1 MEMKNRFQEAIQNV
15 QRQRH
20 LARRSLAMVLVLAM
34 LTAMSVSWRLHQDGI
49 ALAADDTRYYCGK
62 EEHKHTDDCYIEG
75 TEPVCGYEEGEIVEE
90 TMDLADDAGD
100 GDSSAA
106 DWDEAGSE
114 PESEP
119 ATQEEPEVVLH
130 HHTSDCYEE
139 EEVLTCGIES
149 DHVHQDYCY
158 DQETGELLCTEH
170 EHTDDCYT
178 LEEVLVCGQEEG
190 EPEKT
195 DDGAA
200 LYDMDEN
207 NAEESDFAGES
218 ETVADPEPE
227 KEATKPETDDE
238 IDTGY
243 TVHHHT
249 DECYGKVLICGKEEH
264 EHTADCL
271 VNPNA
276 EIDAEYDAKT
286 PDRTDAD
293 WAEDMVL
300 VARSQLGYTESKA
313 DVDEDGN
320 GYTMYADQYYKDKPM
335 VYADWDSTFVAYCLY
350 HAGVPQ
356 DVIPQ
361 YASISALRGELAR
374 MNSEYYT
381 DDPQDFASILPGD
394 IVMYKNAEGRE
405 TIGVVS
411 DAAVDEET
419 DLTTA
424 LTVISG
430 DVATGYEPD
439 GETTIDQVAEVSV
452 ALNDVTSFVSVNAA
466 EGYGISDLMDED
478 EEAQKVG
485 SNVIDLVDENKELN
499 KTAFKSFQVAAQ
511 YKSGKTDKDWTN
523 VTNDYVFHEGDSIRV
538 NGTLS
543 LNPDSF
549 KDKDGNTLCDTIV
562 WKSGLTLAKA
572 LDDGVLT
579 DPEGKVVG
587 TLKVTENGV
596 ATIHFKDLGAFD
608 LEKPVNFWF
617 TALATCSG
625 ENLEQKITFPGTG
638 TTVTVK
644 KNTDIHAEK
653 ERLTE
658 NIQYEKGNPY
668 LEYRVTVSSENGTE
682 GKVEIKDE
690 IADGKNLYGTYSG
703 FVLKKYTDETDKT
716 GETITVNPTITNPA
730 SGAPEKAETKFVIDD
745 LDALKAGQRYEL
757 TYRYQLSRD
766 LSKNG
771 KLSGDIGNKVTA
783 TDKGNNKQDTDTN
796 SQSFSD
802 RIVKSSNYDSV
813 TRKVTWTITVR
824 NPGKQNL
831 SDYVITDKITDSA
844 AKIDVS
850 TVKLY
855 GGDKED
861 ACDTVISGGTLKMAD
876 GNQGFTYTFPTINE
890 RDEKPYYKI
899 VYQSDAPNGETSIPN
914 TVTIADKNGG
924 DEDHTTAN
932 GNIQDDG
939 AFFKTTGG
947 NTALQDAGN
956 GLKKATWYITALI
969 PREKRFDEVTISDT
983 FQPAKYDNGQTAE
996 HYALLGELFDQL
1008 NNQDG
1013 QKGAM
1018 EVYLDND
1025 NAIYRPQHWGHF
1037 NDGITVTYKFQTTS
1051 GEERIESTAVPT
1063 AEQRELKVTGFRVT
1077 VKSVKGIRKINIGN
1091 SGLGTGYTTY
1101 VDVSNAPEDVPCT
1114 IQNNAH
1120 LDGFKDQP
1128 ATYPY
1133 KKEKAPEEKEE
1144 IVKQVADDAGQNYTK
1159 DPSKEYDY
1167 ATAQQEGIFYK
1178 ISLKPAKGR
1187 NEITVVD
1194 TLPDG
1199 LVYNPDATNPSGY
1212 KRSAAQA
1219 VFSEKFPSSGYV
1231 QADGTIDDTLGSKI
1245 YWQADETPVYWWDDH
1260 AGLNGFDL
1268 TAPENFTVTQSAD
1281 GKTLIFTIKNL
1292 DRIPDKVKE
1301 KCQTIGIFYALQL
1314 TQDTDWANKL
1324 ESSKVYQNTANWT
1337 GVGETSAKITVKCN
1351 DTHLDKK
1358 VEQSSN
1364 GRLTYT
1370 VDINPNGLTLNPK
1383 STVITLY
1390 DTFTVNK
1397 RGTATLDRSSIK
1409 LYDYTEERD
1418 TDDYTLTTDEKKE
1431 DSEVTH
1437 YNMTLTVRDGK
1448 HYKFIY
1454 TYIVDRSQVNSTE
1467 NVTAENKARVTAV
1480 WQEASKETIKS
1491 SAGGGSV
1498 GSKDGKLTLY
1508 KVDKNSENKVLQGAE
1523 FKLTAY
1529 NNQNSS
1535 WDTAQTVTAT
1545 TDENGE
1551 ITFVPK
1557 AETNT
1562 ASKVYVS
1569 VDTLYKLVETR
1580 APNGYVLDAK
1590 PLYFIWMKDDAS
1602 VQKKQEEAYKTAT
1615 GKTKET
1621 DDVDADVTSYKDV
1634 TYFQTS
1640 HSYERKFT
1648 NAPKQL
1654 EFEKVWADENGKI
1667 MSSPPDGV
1675 TKIQLNVY
1683 KYTEP
1688 VFDKSTAEV
1697 QTVTLNTGNDWREK
1711 LLLTDSDK
1719 NTRYYVE
1726 EVDVPAGYQVTYTNN
1741 AKEQTQLGYAD
1752 GDKVTVTNQKRPTKL
1767 TVYKNWCDQNGTPTS
1782 NSTVPGI
1789 SVTLHGKPKAGVV
1802 GQETTQ
1808 TATLTAAGSWKHVF
1822 ENLNPDYLYTV
1833 EESPIPGFTVS
1844 YSYPEGSSKITGVA
1858 PGGTVTITNTK
1869 ASTYELPSTG
1879 SPGGTVPY
1887 TAGGAAI
1894 ALAAVLCGYNSRR
1907 KRKRGK
1913 SDSCSSDPGNKPN
1926 VGK

>member
-20 LARRSLAMVLVLAM
+20 LARRSVAMVLVLAM

-75 TEPVCGYEEGEIVEE
+75 TEPLCGYEEGEIVEE
-90 TMDLADDAGD
+90 AMDLADDAGD
-100 GDSSAA
+100 GDSGVA

-119 ATQEEPEVVLH
+119 ATQEEPEPEVVLH

-139 EEVLTCGIES
+139 KEVLTCGIES

-207 NAEESDFAGES
+207 SAEESDFAGES

-249 DECYGKVLICGKEEH
+249 AECYGKVLICGKEEH
-264 EHTADCL
+264 EHTAACL

-293 WAEDMVL
+293 WAQDMVL
-300 VARSQLGYTESKA
+300 VAQSQLGYTESKA

-356 DVIPQ
+356 DIIPQ

-430 DVATGYEPD
+430 DVATGYESD

-452 ALNDVTSFVSVNAA
+452 ALSDVTSFVSVNAA
-466 EGYGISDLMDED
+466 EGYGISDLMDGD
-478 EEAQKVG
+478 EEAKNVG
-485 SNVIDLVDENKELN
+485 SNVIDLVDENQELN
-499 KTAFKSFQVAAQ
+499 KTAFNSFDVVAQ
-511 YKSGKTDKDWTN
+511 WKSGKTDSDWTD
-523 VTNDYVFHEGDSIRV
+523 VKDDHVFKEGDSIRV
-538 NGTLS
+538 KGTLS
-543 LNPDSF
+543 LKPDSF
-549 KDKDGNTLCDTIV
+549 RKDGKTLCDTIV
-562 WKSGLTLAKA
+562 WNSGLKLAKE
-572 LDDGVLT
+572 LDNGVLT
-579 DPEGKVVG
+579 DPDGNVVG
-587 TLKVTENGV
+587 TLNVTENGV
-596 ATIHFKDLGAFD
+596 ATIHFEDLSKFELA
-608 LEKPVNFWF
+608 KPVEFWF
-617 TALATCSG
+617 AALATCSG
-625 ENLEQKITFPGTG
+625 EDLEQKITFPGTG

-653 ERLTE
+653 ELLTE
-658 NIQYEKGNPY
+658 NIQYKNGDPY
-668 LEYRVTVSSENGTE
+668 LEYQVTVSSENGTA
-682 GKVEIKDE
+682 GKVNIVDQ
-690 IADGKNLYGTYSG
+690 IADWKNLYGTYSD
-703 FVLKKYTDETDKT
+703 FALKKYNSKTDET
-716 GETITVNPTITNPA
+716 GESISVTPTITNTA
-730 SGAPEKAETKFVIDD
+730 SSAPTGAETHFEING
-745 LDALKAGQRYEL
+745 LDALKAGERYEL
-757 TYRYQLSRD
+757 TYRYKLSRD

-771 KLSGDIGNKVTA
+771 KLSGSIGNKVIA
-783 TDKGNNKQDTDTN
+783 TDTGNDEFSPDEN
-796 SQSFSD
+796 SKNFSD
-802 RIVKSSNYDSV
+802 RIEKSSNYDSV

-831 SDYVITDKITDSA
+831 SKYVVRDAIQDSA
-844 AKIDVS
+844 AKIDMN
-850 TVKLY
+850 TVKFY

-861 ACDTVISGGTLKMAD
+861 ACETEIPGGTLEMTN

-899 VYQSDAPNGETSIPN
+899 VYQSDAPNGETSIHN
-914 TVTIADKNGG
+914 TVTITDQNGG
-924 DEDHTTAN
+924 DKDSTMAD
-932 GNIQDDG
+932 GNIQDGG
-939 AFFKTTGG
+939 AFFKSTGG

-956 GLKKATWYITALI
+956 GLQKATWYITALI
-969 PREKRFDEVTISDT
+969 PREKRFGEVTISDT
-983 FQPAKYDNGQTAE
+983 FQPVTYGNGQTAE

-1018 EVYLDND
+1018 EVYLDSD
-1025 NAIYRPQHWGHF
+1025 GATYRPQHWGHF
-1037 NDGITVTYKFQTTS
+1037 NDGITVTYTFQTAS
-1051 GEERIESTAVPT
+1051 GKKSIESTAVPT
-1063 AEQRELKVTGFRVT
+1063 EEQRALKVTGFSVT
-1077 VKSVKGIRKINIGN
+1077 VSSVKGIRKINIGN

-1101 VDVSNAPEDVPCT
+1101 VDVSKVPEGVSCT
-1114 IQNNAH
+1114 IQNKAH
-1120 LDGFKDQP
+1120 LDGFDDWSAK
-1128 ATYPY
+1128 YPY
-1133 KKEKAPEEKEE
+1133 KKDKAPEEKEE
-1144 IVKQVADDAGQNYTK
+1144 IVKQVACADGSNYAQE
-1159 DPSKEYDY
+1159 PGAAYDY
-1167 ATAQQEGIFYK
+1167 KKASEEGIFYK

-1199 LVYNPDATNPSGY
+1199 LVYDPNATSPSNY

-1219 VFSEKFPSSGYV
+1219 VFSDQSPSSGIV
-1231 QADGTIDDTLGSKI
+1231 QADGTVNHVLGSKI
-1245 YWQADETPVYWWDDH
+1245 YWKKDGEPVYWWNDH
-1260 AGLNGFDL
+1260 AGLDGFDL
-1268 TAPENFTVTQSAD
+1268 TDPKNFTVTQSAD

-1292 DRIPDKVKE
+1292 DQIPDKVKE
-1301 KCQTIGIFYALQL
+1301 SYQTIGIFYALQL
-1314 TQDTDWANKL
+1314 TQDTDWANQL
-1324 ESSKVYQNTANWT
+1324 ESSKVYQNTASWT
-1337 GVGETSAKITVKCN
+1337 DVDDASAKITVKRD
-1351 DTHLDKK
+1351 DTHLEKTVVQNSNGKLTYK
-1358 VEQSSN
+1358 VE
-1364 GRLTYT
+1364 
-1370 VDINPNGLTLNPK
+1370 INPKGLNLNPQ
-1383 STVITLY
+1383 SNEITLY

-1397 RGTATLDRSSIK
+1397 RGTATLDRGSIK
-1409 LYDYTEERD
+1409 LYDHTEERD
-1418 TDDYTLTTDEKKE
+1418 TDDYTLTTDEKKG
-1431 DSEVTH
+1431 DSEETH
-1437 YNMTLTVRDGK
+1437 YNMTLTVRDGR
-1448 HYKFIY
+1448 HYTFTY
-1454 TYIVDRSQVNSTE
+1454 TYIVDRSQVNSTVD
-1467 NVTAENKARVTAV
+1467 VTAENKARVTAV
-1480 WQEASKETIKS
+1480 WQEANKQTIKS

-1498 GSKDGKLTLY
+1498 GAKDGELTLY

-1523 FKLTAY
+1523 FELTAY
-1529 NNQNSS
+1529 DKNGS
-1535 WDTAQTVTAT
+1535 WNTVQTVTAT
-1545 TDENGE
+1545 TDQNGE
-1551 ITFVPK
+1551 IMFVPTTGTN
-1557 AETNT
+1557 ET
-1562 ASKVYVS
+1562 SKVYVS
-1569 VDTLYKLVETR
+1569 VDTLYKLVETKE
-1580 APNGYVLDAK
+1580 PNGYVLDAK
-1590 PLYFIWMKDDAS
+1590 PLYFIWMQNENDAS
-1602 VQKKQEEAYKTAT
+1602 EQAEQKAAYIKAT
-1615 GKTKET
+1615 GKGKET
-1621 DDVDADVTSYKDV
+1621 DAADPDVANYKSV
-1634 TYFQTS
+1634 TYFQTG

-1654 EFEKVWADENGKI
+1654 ELQKVWADEDGKI

-1675 TKIQLNVY
+1675 TEIKLNVY
-1683 KYTEP
+1683 KYTGTA
-1688 VFDKSTAEV
+1688 FDKDTATLE
-1697 QTVTLNTGNDWREK
+1697 QTVKLNTGNDWREK
-1711 LLLTDSDK
+1711 LLLTDSNE

-1726 EVDVPAGYQVTYTNN
+1726 EVNVPDGYKVTYKNRVG
-1741 AKEQTQLGYAD
+1741 EQTQLDYAD

-1767 TVYKNWCDQNGTPTS
+1767 TVYKNWYDQNGTLTS
-1782 NSTVPGI
+1782 STVKEI
-1789 SVTLHGKPKAGVV
+1789 SVTLHGKPKEGVT
-1802 GQETTQ
+1802 GENTTK
-1808 TATLTAAGSWKHVF
+1808 AVKLTAKGGWKHVF
-1822 ENLNPDYLYTV
+1822 EGLNPDYLYTV

-1844 YSYPEGSSKITGVA
+1844 YSYPEGSSDVA
-1858 PGGTVTITNTK
+1858 PGGTVTITNTE
-1869 ASTYELPSTG
+1869 APTYELPSTG

-1907 KRKRGK
+1907 KRKRGEE
-1913 SDSCSSDPGNKPN
+1913 
-1926 VGK
+1926 

>member
-20 LARRSLAMVLVLAM
+20 LARRSVAMVLVLAM

-49 ALAADDTRYYCGK
+49 ALTADDTRYYCGK

-75 TEPVCGYEEGEIVEE
+75 TEPICGYEEGEIVEE
-90 TMDLADDAGD
+90 TMDSADDAGD

-119 ATQEEPEVVLH
+119 ATQEEPEPEVVLH

-190 EPEKT
+190 EPEET

-200 LYDMDEN
+200 LYDTDEN
-207 NAEESDFAGES
+207 SAEESDSAEEP

-249 DECYGKVLICGKEEH
+249 AECYGKVLICGKEEH
-264 EHTADCL
+264 EHTAACL

-286 PDRTDAD
+286 PARTDAD

-300 VARSQLGYTESKA
+300 VAKSQLGYTESKA

-335 VYADWDSTFVAYCLY
+335 VYADWDCTFVAYCLY

-381 DDPQDFASILPGD
+381 DDPQGFASILPGD

-430 DVATGYEPD
+430 DVATGYESD
-439 GETTIDQVAEVSV
+439 GETTIDQVAEVEV
-452 ALNDVTSFVSVNAA
+452 ALNEVTSFVSVNAA
-466 EGYGISDLMDED
+466 EGYGISDLMEED
-478 EEAQKVG
+478 EEAKNVG
-485 SNVIDLVDENKELN
+485 SNVIDLVDGNKKLN
-499 KTAFKSFQVAAQ
+499 ETAFNSFKVVAQ
-511 YKSGKTDKDWTN
+511 YKYGPKDSDWADITDG
-523 VTNDYVFHEGDSIRV
+523 YVFKEGDSIRV

-543 LNPDSF
+543 LKPDSF
-549 KDKDGNTLCDTIV
+549 RDKDGKTLCDTIV
-562 WKSGLTLAKA
+562 WNSGLKLAKE
-572 LDDGVLT
+572 LDNGVLT
-579 DPEGKVVG
+579 DPYEKPVG
-587 TLKVTENGV
+587 TLKVTKDGV
-596 ATIHFKDLGAFD
+596 ATIHFEDLKAFA
-608 LEKPVNFWF
+608 LEKPVKFWF

-625 ENLEQKITFPGTG
+625 EDLKQEIAFPGTG

-653 ERLTE
+653 KLLTK
-658 NIQYEKGNPY
+658 NIQYDHGNPY
-668 LEYRVTVSSENGTE
+668 LEYQVTVSSENGTAGTVKIE
-682 GKVEIKDE
+682 DQ
-690 IADGKNLYGTYSG
+690 IAGGKNLYGKYSD
-703 FVLKKYTDETDKT
+703 FALKKYSNGEDKT
-716 GETITVNPTITNPA
+716 GVSIPVNPTITNPA
-730 SGAPEKAETKFVIDD
+730 SSAPTGAETNFVIDG
-745 LDALKAGQRYEL
+745 LDALKAGERYEL
-757 TYRYQLSRD
+757 TYRYQLSRG

-771 KLSGDIGNKVTA
+771 KLSGSIGNKVIA
-783 TDKGNNKQDTDTN
+783 TDKGNDESSPDEN
-796 SQSFSD
+796 STSFSD
-802 RIVKSSNYDSV
+802 RIEKSSNYDSV
-813 TRKVTWTITVR
+813 RRKVTWTITVR

-844 AKIDVS
+844 AKIDLS

-861 ACDTVISGGTLKMAD
+861 ACNKEILGGTPTMATGD
-876 GNQGFTYTFPTINE
+876 QGFTYTFPTINAG
-890 RDEKPYYKI
+890 DVKPYYKI
-899 VYQSDAPNGETSIPN
+899 VYQSDAPDNETSIHN
-914 TVTIADKNGG
+914 TVTIADKDGG
-924 DEDHTTAN
+924 DNDSTTVN
-932 GNIQDDG
+932 GNIQESG
-939 AFFKTTGG
+939 GLSKTTGG
-947 NTALQDAGN
+947 NTALKDAGN
-956 GLKKATWYITALI
+956 GRQKATWYITALI

-1008 NNQDG
+1008 NNKTDRN
-1013 QKGAM
+1013 GAM

-1025 NAIYRPQHWGHF
+1025 DRTFRPQHWGKF
-1037 NDGITVTYKFQTTS
+1037 NDGITVTYTFQTAS
-1051 GEERIESTAVPT
+1051 GKQNIDSTAVPT
-1063 AEQRELKVTGFRVT
+1063 EEQRTLKVTGFSVT
-1077 VKSVKGIRKINIGN
+1077 VNSVKGIRKINIGN

-1101 VDVSNAPEDVPCT
+1101 VDVSNAPEEVPCT
-1114 IQNNAH
+1114 IQNKAH
-1120 LDGFKDQP
+1120 LDGFGDKS
-1128 ATYPY
+1128 AEYPY

-1144 IVKQVADDAGQNYTK
+1144 IVKQVADDADQNYTK

-1167 ATAQQEGIFYK
+1167 ATAQQKGIFYK

-1199 LVYNPDATNPSGY
+1199 LVYDPTHEL
-1212 KRSAAQA
+1212 SAAQA
-1219 VFSEKFPSSGYV
+1219 IFSKQSPSSGYV
-1231 QADGTIDDTLGSKI
+1231 KYDGTIDDTLGSKI
-1245 YWQADETPVYWWDDH
+1245 YWKADGKPVYWWEPHD
-1260 AGLNGFDL
+1260 GLAGFDL

-1281 GKTLIFTIKNL
+1281 GKTLTFTIKNL
-1292 DRIPDKVKE
+1292 DQIPDKVKE
-1301 KCQTIGIFYALQL
+1301 SYQTIGIFYALQL
-1314 TQDTDWANKL
+1314 TQDTDWGNKL
-1324 ESSKVYQNTANWT
+1324 ESSKVYQNRASWT
-1337 GVGETSAKITVKCN
+1337 GVDDDSAKITVKRG

-1358 VEQSSN
+1358 VEQYNN
-1364 GRLTYT
+1364 GKLTYT
-1370 VDINPNGLTLNPK
+1370 VEINPKELNLNPK
-1383 STVITLY
+1383 SNEITLY

-1397 RGTATLDRSSIK
+1397 RGTATLDRSSIT
-1409 LYDYTEERD
+1409 LYDHTVNQN
-1418 TDDYTLTTDEKKE
+1418 TDDYTLTTGEEK
-1431 DSEVTH
+1431 DNNSEVTH
-1437 YNMTLTVRDGK
+1437 YNMTLRVRDGR
-1448 HYKFIY
+1448 HYTFTY
-1454 TYIVDRSQVNSTE
+1454 TYIVDRSQVNSTVD
-1467 NVTAENKARVTAV
+1467 VTAENKARITAV
-1480 WQEASKETIKS
+1480 WQEASDKKITS

-1498 GSKDGKLTLY
+1498 GTKDGELTLY
-1508 KVDKNSENKVLQGAE
+1508 KVDKNSENKVLKGAVFE
-1523 FKLTAY
+1523 LTAY
-1529 NNQNSS
+1529 DKQSGS
-1535 WDTAQTVTAT
+1535 WDTTQKVTTT
-1545 TDENGE
+1545 TDQNGE

-1557 AETNT
+1557 AGANET
-1562 ASKVYVS
+1562 SKVYVS
-1569 VDTLYKLVETR
+1569 VDTLYKLVETK

-1590 PLYFIWMKDDAS
+1590 PFYFIWMKDDAS
-1602 VQKKQEEAYKTAT
+1602 VQKKQEEAYIKAT
-1615 GKTKET
+1615 GKAKET
-1621 DDVDADVTSYKDV
+1621 DAVDADVANYKSV
-1634 TYFQTS
+1634 TYFQTG

-1654 EFEKVWADENGKI
+1654 ELQKVWADEDGKI

-1675 TKIQLNVY
+1675 TAIQLNVY
-1683 KYTEP
+1683 QYTEAE
-1688 VFDKSTAEV
+1688 FNKNTATLV
-1697 QTVTLNTGNDWREK
+1697 QKVTLNTGNQWREK
-1711 LLLTDSDK
+1711 LLLTDSNE

-1726 EVDVPAGYQVTYTNN
+1726 EVDVPNGYKVTYTNR
-1741 AKEQTQLGYAD
+1741 ADEQTQLGYAD

-1767 TVYKNWCDQNGTPTS
+1767 TVYKNWCDQNGTQTS
-1782 NSTVPGI
+1782 STVKEI
-1789 SVTLHGKPKAGVV
+1789 SVTLHGKPKEGVT
-1802 GQETTQ
+1802 GENTTQ
-1808 TATLTAAGSWKHVF
+1808 TATLTAERGWKHVF

-1844 YSYPEGSSKITGVA
+1844 YSYPDGTIETTGTL
-1858 PGGTVTITNTK
+1858 PGATVIITNTE
-1869 ASTYELPSTG
+1869 APTYELPSTG

-1907 KRKRGK
+1907 KRKRGEE
-1913 SDSCSSDPGNKPN
+1913 
-1926 VGK
+1926 

>member
-1 MEMKNRFQEAIQNV
+1 MGMKNRFQEAIQNV

-20 LARRSLAMVLVLAM
+20 LARRSVAMVLVLAM

-75 TEPVCGYEEGEIVEE
+75 TEPICGYEEGEIVEE
-90 TMDLADDAGD
+90 TMDSADDAGD

-119 ATQEEPEVVLH
+119 ATQEEPEPEVVLH

-200 LYDMDEN
+200 LYDTDEN
-207 NAEESDFAGES
+207 SAEESDSAEEP

-227 KEATKPETDDE
+227 QEATKPETDEE

-264 EHTADCL
+264 EHTAACL

-286 PDRTDAD
+286 PDRTSVD
-293 WAEDMVL
+293 WAQDMVL

-356 DVIPQ
+356 DIIPQ

-381 DDPQDFASILPGD
+381 DDPQEFASILPGD

-430 DVATGYEPD
+430 DVATGCESD
-439 GETTIDQVAEVSV
+439 GETTIDQVAEVEV
-452 ALNDVTSFVSVNAA
+452 ALSEVTSFVSVNAA
-466 EGYGISDLMDED
+466 EGYGISDLMEED
-478 EEAQKVG
+478 EKAKKVD
-485 SNVIDLVDENKELN
+485 SNVIYLVNENKELN
-499 KTAFKSFQVAAQ
+499 TTDFNSFKVVAQ
-511 YKSGKTDKDWTN
+511 WKSGKTDRDWTD
-523 VTNDYVFHEGDSIRV
+523 VKDDHVFQEGDSIRV
-538 NGTLS
+538 KGTLL

-549 KDKDGNTLCDTIV
+549 RKDGNTLCDTIV
-562 WKSGLTLAKA
+562 WNSGLKLAKE
-572 LDDGVLT
+572 LDNGVLT
-579 DPEGKVVG
+579 DPYENPVG
-587 TLKVTENGV
+587 TLKVTKDGV
-596 ATIHFKDLGAFD
+596 ATIHFNDLSKFD
-608 LEKPVNFWF
+608 LTKPVEFWF

-625 ENLEQKITFPGTG
+625 EDLEQKITFPGTG

-644 KNTDIHAEK
+644 KNTDIHAKK
-653 ERLTE
+653 ELLTE
-658 NIQYEKGNPY
+658 NIKYDQKGNPY
-668 LEYRVTVSSENGTE
+668 LEYRVTVSSEKGTA
-682 GKVEIKDE
+682 GKVKIEDL
-690 IADGKNLYGTYSG
+690 IADGKNLYGTYSD
-703 FVLKKYTDETDKT
+703 FALKKYTGETDKT
-716 GETITVNPTITNPA
+716 GTSISVQPTITNPA
-730 SGAPEKAETKFVIDD
+730 SGAPTGAQTRFVIDD
-745 LDALKAGQRYEL
+745 LDALKAGERYEL
-757 TYRYQLSRD
+757 TYRYQLSRG

-771 KLSGDIGNKVTA
+771 KLSGSIGNKVIA
-783 TDKGNNKQDTDTN
+783 TDKGNDESSPDEN
-796 SQSFSD
+796 STSFSD
-802 RIVKSSNYDSV
+802 RIVKSSSYDSV

-831 SDYVITDKITDSA
+831 SGYVVTDAIQNSK
-844 AKIDVS
+844 AKIDAS

-855 GGDKED
+855 GGEKED
-861 ACDTVISGGTLKMAD
+861 ACKTEISGGTLTMTAE
-876 GNQGFTYTFPTINE
+876 NQGFTYTFPTINE
-890 RDEKPYYKI
+890 REEKPYYKI
-899 VYQSDAPNGETSIPN
+899 VYQSDAPDNETSIHN
-914 TVTIADKNGG
+914 TVTIADKDGG
-924 DEDHTTAN
+924 DKDSTEVD
-932 GNIQDDG
+932 GNIKESG
-939 AFFKTTGG
+939 GLLKSTG
-947 NTALQDAGN
+947 NSTLQDAGN
-956 GLKKATWYITALI
+956 GLKKATWYITPLI
-969 PREKRFDEVTISDT
+969 PRAKRFAPVTISDT
-983 FQPAKYDNGQTAE
+983 FQPVKYGDERIAE

-1008 NNQDG
+1008 NG
-1013 QKGAM
+1013 GM
-1018 EVYLDND
+1018 EVFPDSDPNRYYLTDWN
-1025 NAIYRPQHWGHF
+1025 NQ
-1037 NDGITVTYKFQTTS
+1037 GITVTYKFQTAS
-1051 GEERIESTAVPT
+1051 GEENIASTDVPT
-1063 AEQRELKVTGFRVT
+1063 AEQRKLKVTGFSVT
-1077 VKSVKGIRKINIGN
+1077 VSSKKGIRQINIGN
-1091 SGLGTGYTTY
+1091 TGKGNGYTTY
-1101 VDVSNAPEDVPCT
+1101 VDVSKVPEDVSCT
-1114 IQNNAH
+1114 IQNKAH
-1120 LDGFKDQP
+1120 LEGYDDKS
-1128 ATYPY
+1128 AEYPY
-1133 KKEKAPEEKEE
+1133 KKDKAPEEKEE
-1144 IVKQVADDAGQNYTK
+1144 IVKQVAYDAGQSYTN

-1167 ATAQQEGIFYK
+1167 ATAQQKGIFYK

-1187 NEITVVD
+1187 KEITVVD

-1199 LVYNPDATNPSGY
+1199 LVYDPTH
-1212 KRSAAQA
+1212 KLSAAQA
-1219 VFSEKFPSSGYV
+1219 VFSNKSTSSGFV
-1231 QADGTIDDTLGSKI
+1231 QADGMVNDTLGSKI
-1245 YWQADETPVYWWDDH
+1245 YWQEDGTPVYWWDNLNNQK
-1260 AGLNGFDL
+1260 GLDGFDL

-1281 GKTLIFTIKNL
+1281 GKTLTFTIKNL
-1292 DRIPDKVKE
+1292 DQIPNTVKE
-1301 KCQTIGIFYALQL
+1301 KYQTIGIFYALQL
-1314 TQDTDWANKL
+1314 TQDTDWENKL

-1337 GVGETSAKITVKCN
+1337 GVGEASAKITVKRD
-1351 DTHLDKK
+1351 DTHLKK
-1358 VEQSSN
+1358 TVVQDGN
-1364 GRLTYT
+1364 GKLTYT
-1370 VDINPNGLTLNPK
+1370 VEINPEGLNLNPK
-1383 STVITLY
+1383 SPDITLY

-1397 RGTATLDRSSIK
+1397 RGTAILDRSSIK
-1409 LYDYTEERD
+1409 LHDYTINQD
-1418 TDDYTLTTDEKKE
+1418 TDDYTLTTDEKKG
-1431 DSEVTH
+1431 DSQVTH
-1437 YNMTLTVRDGK
+1437 YNMTLTVRDGR
-1448 HYKFIY
+1448 HYTFTY
-1454 TYIVDRSQVNSTE
+1454 TYIVDRSQVNSTDD
-1467 NVTAENKARVTAV
+1467 VTAENKARITAV
-1480 WQEASKETIKS
+1480 WQEADDKKITS

-1498 GSKDGKLTLY
+1498 GSNDGELTLY

-1529 NNQNSS
+1529 DKKSGS
-1535 WDTAQTVTAT
+1535 WDTAQTVTAY
-1545 TDENGE
+1545 TDEKGE
-1551 ITFVPK
+1551 ITFVP
-1557 AETNT
+1557 ATGTNT
-1562 ASKVYVS
+1562 GKVYVS
-1569 VDTLYKLVETR
+1569 VDTLYKLVETQ

-1590 PLYFIWMKDDAS
+1590 PFYFIWMQSDAS
-1602 VQKKQEEAYKTAT
+1602 VQKEQEEAYKKAT

-1634 TYFQTS
+1634 TYFQTR

-1648 NAPKQL
+1648 NAPMQL
-1654 EFEKVWADENGKI
+1654 EFEKVWADEDGKV
-1667 MSSPPDGV
+1667 MSAPDGV
-1675 TKIQLNVY
+1675 KEIKLNVY
-1683 KYTEP
+1683 QYTGTA
-1688 VFDKSTAEV
+1688 FDKSTATLV
-1697 QTVTLNTGNDWREK
+1697 QTVTLNTDNQWREK
-1711 LLLTDSDK
+1711 LHLTDSDE

-1782 NSTVPGI
+1782 NSTVTGI
-1789 SVTLHGKPKAGVV
+1789 SVTLHGKPKEGMAGEV
-1802 GQETTQ
+1802 TTQ
-1808 TATLTAAGSWKHVF
+1808 TATLTAKGGWKHVF
-1822 ENLNPDYLYTV
+1822 EKLNPDYLYTV

-1844 YSYPEGSSKITGVA
+1844 YSYPEGSSDVA
-1858 PGGTVTITNTK
+1858 PGGTVTITNTE
-1869 ASTYELPSTG
+1869 APTYELPSTG

-1907 KRKRGK
+1907 KRKRGEE
-1913 SDSCSSDPGNKPN
+1913 
-1926 VGK
+1926 

>member
-1 MEMKNRFQEAIQNV
+1 MGMKNRFQEAIQNV

-20 LARRSLAMVLVLAM
+20 LARRSVAMVLVLAM

-75 TEPVCGYEEGEIVEE
+75 TEPICGYEEGEIVEE
-90 TMDLADDAGD
+90 TMDSADDAGD

-119 ATQEEPEVVLH
+119 ATQEEPEPEVVLH
-130 HHTSDCYEE
+130 HHTADCYEE

-178 LEEVLVCGQEEG
+178 LEKVLVCGQEEG

-195 DDGAA
+195 DDGTA
-200 LYDMDEN
+200 LYDTDEN
-207 NAEESDFAGES
+207 SAEESDSAEEP
-218 ETVADPEPE
+218 ETVADPEPG

-249 DECYGKVLICGKEEH
+249 AECYGKVLICGKEEH

-276 EIDAEYDAKT
+276 EVDAEYDAKT
-286 PDRTDAD
+286 PERTSVD
-293 WAEDMVL
+293 WAQDMVL
-300 VARSQLGYTESKA
+300 VAQSQLGYTESKA

-356 DVIPQ
+356 DIIPQ

-381 DDPQDFASILPGD
+381 DDPQEFASILPGD

-430 DVATGYEPD
+430 DVATGCESD

-452 ALNDVTSFVSVNAA
+452 ELADVTSFVSVNAA
-466 EGYGISDLMDED
+466 EEYGISDLMDED

-499 KTAFKSFQVAAQ
+499 TTDFKSFEVAAQ
-511 YKSGKTDKDWTN
+511 YKYGPKDSDWADIKD
-523 VTNDYVFHEGDSIRV
+523 DYVFREGDSIRV
-538 NGTLS
+538 KGTLL

-549 KDKDGNTLCDTIV
+549 RKDGNTLCDTIV
-562 WKSGLTLAKA
+562 WDSGLTLAKE

-579 DPEGKVVG
+579 DPEGNVVG

-596 ATIHFKDLGAFD
+596 ATIHFDDLGKFD
-608 LEKPVNFWF
+608 LTKPVKFWF
-617 TALATCSG
+617 TAQATCSG
-625 ENLEQKITFPGTG
+625 EDLKQEITFPGTG
-638 TTVTVK
+638 TTIMVK
-644 KNTDIHAEK
+644 KNTDIHAKK
-653 ERLTE
+653 ELLTKD
-658 NIQYEKGNPY
+658 IQYDKNGNPY
-668 LEYRVTVSSENGTE
+668 LEYRVTVSSENGTAGTVKIE
-682 GKVEIKDE
+682 DQ
-690 IADGKNLYGTYSG
+690 IADWKNLYGTYSD
-703 FVLKKYTDETDKT
+703 FALKKYSSKTDQT
-716 GETITVNPTITNPA
+716 GKSIDVNPTITNPA
-730 SGAPEKAETKFVIDD
+730 SGAPAKADTHFEINN
-745 LDALKAGQRYEL
+745 LDALKAGERYVL
-757 TYRYQLSRD
+757 TYRYQLSRT

-771 KLSGDIGNKVTA
+771 KLSGSIGNKVTA
-783 TDKGNNKQDTDTN
+783 TDNGNNETN
-796 SQSFSD
+796 SDDAPNNFLD
-802 RIVKSSNYDSV
+802 RIEKSSNYDSV

-831 SDYVITDKITDSA
+831 SGYVVTDAIQDSA
-844 AKIDVS
+844 AKIDKN

-861 ACDTVISGGTLKMAD
+861 ACNTEIPGGTLEMAT
-876 GNQGFTYTFPTINE
+876 GNQGFTYTFPTINAG
-890 RDEKPYYKI
+890 DVMPYYKI

-914 TVTIADKNGG
+914 TVTITDKDGG
-924 DEDHTTAN
+924 DKDHTTVN
-932 GNIQDDG
+932 GNIQESG
-939 AFFKTTGG
+939 GLSKTTGG
-947 NTALQDAGN
+947 NTALKDAGN
-956 GLKKATWYITALI
+956 GRQKATWYITALI

-1008 NNQDG
+1008 NNKTDQN
-1013 QKGAM
+1013 GAM

-1025 NAIYRPQHWGHF
+1025 NAIYRPQHWGKF
-1037 NDGITVTYKFQTTS
+1037 NDGITVTYTFQTAS
-1051 GEERIESTAVPT
+1051 GEQSIKSTAVPT
-1063 AEQRELKVTGFRVT
+1063 EEQRTLKVTGFSVT
-1077 VKSVKGIRKINIGN
+1077 VNSVKGIRKINIGN

-1114 IQNNAH
+1114 IKNKAH
-1120 LDGFKDQP
+1120 LDGFGDKS
-1128 ATYPY
+1128 AEYPY
-1133 KKEKAPEEKEE
+1133 KKDKAPEEKEE

-1159 DPSKEYDY
+1159 DPSKDY

-1178 ISLKPAKGR
+1178 ISVKPAKGR

-1199 LVYNPDATNPSGY
+1199 LVYDPTR
-1212 KRSAAQA
+1212 KFSAAQA
-1219 VFSEKFPSSGYV
+1219 VFSERSPSSGKVKY
-1231 QADGTIDDTLGSKI
+1231 DGTIDDTLGSKI
-1245 YWQADETPVYWWDDH
+1245 YWNADGKPVYWWDN
-1260 AGLNGFDL
+1260 LNNQQDLDGFDL

-1281 GKTLIFTIKNL
+1281 GKKLIFTIKNL
-1292 DRIPDKVKE
+1292 DQIPDTVKE
-1301 KCQTIGIFYALQL
+1301 KYQTIGIFYALQL
-1314 TQDTDWANKL
+1314 TQDTDWENKL

-1337 GVGETSAKITVKCN
+1337 GVGEASAKITVKRG
-1351 DTHLDKK
+1351 DTHLNKT

-1370 VDINPNGLTLNPK
+1370 VDINPDGLTLNPK
-1383 STVITLY
+1383 SPVITLY
-1390 DTFTVNK
+1390 DMFTVNK

-1409 LYDYTEERD
+1409 LYDHKENQD
-1418 TDDYTLTTDEKKE
+1418 TKDYTLTTGEEKG

-1437 YNMTLTVRDGK
+1437 YNMTLTVRDGR
-1448 HYKFIY
+1448 HYTFTY
-1454 TYIVDRSQVNSTE
+1454 TYIVDRSQVNS
-1467 NVTAENKARVTAV
+1467 NVDVTAENKARITAV
-1480 WQEASKETIKS
+1480 WQEADKETIKS

-1498 GSKDGKLTLY
+1498 GAKDGELTLY
-1508 KVDKNSENKVLQGAE
+1508 KVDKNSENKVLQGAVFE
-1523 FKLTAY
+1523 LTAY
-1529 NNQNSS
+1529 DKESGS
-1535 WDTAQTVTAT
+1535 WNTAQKVTAI

-1551 ITFVPK
+1551 ITFVPT
-1557 AETNT
+1557 EGTNDT
-1562 ASKVYVS
+1562 SKVHVS
-1569 VDTLYKLVETR
+1569 VDTLYKLVETK

-1590 PLYFIWMKDDAS
+1590 PLYFIWMQNDAS
-1602 VQKKQEEAYKTAT
+1602 EQAKQKEAYKTAT
-1615 GKTKET
+1615 GKGKET
-1621 DDVDADVTSYKDV
+1621 DAVGADVTNYKDV
-1634 TYFQTS
+1634 TYFQTGR
-1640 HSYERKFT
+1640 SYERKFT
-1648 NAPKQL
+1648 NAPMQL
-1654 EFEKVWADENGKI
+1654 EFEKVWADEDGKI
-1667 MSSPPDGV
+1667 TSPPDGV
-1675 TKIQLNVY
+1675 TAIQLKVY
-1683 KYTEP
+1683 KYTGTA
-1688 VFDKSTAEV
+1688 FDKDTAEV
-1697 QTVTLNTGNDWREK
+1697 QTVTLNTDNQWREK
-1711 LLLTDSDK
+1711 LLLTDSDE

-1726 EVDVPAGYQVTYTNN
+1726 EVDVPNGYKVTYKNR
-1741 AKEQTQLGYAD
+1741 AGDQTQLGYAD

-1782 NSTVPGI
+1782 STVTEI
-1789 SVTLHGKPKAGVV
+1789 SVTLHGKPKEGVT
-1802 GQETTQ
+1802 GETT
-1808 TATLTAAGSWKHVF
+1808 TETVTLTAKGGWKHVF

-1833 EESPIPGFTVS
+1833 EESPISGFTVS
-1844 YSYPEGSSKITGVA
+1844 YSYPEGSSDVA
-1858 PGGTVTITNTK
+1858 PGGTVTITNTE
-1869 ASTYELPSTG
+1869 APTYELPSTG

-1907 KRKRGK
+1907 KRKRGEE
-1913 SDSCSSDPGNKPN
+1913 
-1926 VGK
+1926 

>member
-1 MEMKNRFQEAIQNV
+1 MGMKNRFQEAIQNV

-20 LARRSLAMVLVLAM
+20 LARRSVAMVLVLAM

-75 TEPVCGYEEGEIVEE
+75 TEPICGYEEGEIVEE
-90 TMDLADDAGD
+90 TMDSADDAGG

-119 ATQEEPEVVLH
+119 ATQEEPEPEVVLH
-130 HHTSDCYEE
+130 HHTADCYEE

-200 LYDMDEN
+200 LYDVDEN
-207 NAEESDFAGES
+207 SAEESDSAEEP

-286 PDRTDAD
+286 PDRTSVD
-293 WAEDMVL
+293 WAQDMVL

-356 DVIPQ
+356 DIIPQ

-381 DDPQDFASILPGD
+381 DDPQEFASILPGD

-430 DVATGYEPD
+430 DVATGCESD
-439 GETTIDQVAEVSV
+439 GETTIDQVAEVEV

-478 EEAQKVG
+478 EKAQKVG
-485 SNVIDLVDENKELN
+485 SNVIDLVDGNNELN
-499 KTAFKSFQVAAQ
+499 TTAFKSFQVAAQ
-511 YKSGKTDKDWTN
+511 YKYGPKDSDWADIKD
-523 VTNDYVFHEGDSIRV
+523 DYVFREGDSIRV

-543 LNPDSF
+543 LKPDSF
-549 KDKDGNTLCDTIV
+549 IDKDGKTLCDTIV
-562 WKSGLTLAKA
+562 WDSGLKLAKA
-572 LDDGVLT
+572 LDNGVLT
-579 DPEGKVVG
+579 DPDGKAVG
-587 TLKVTENGV
+587 TLKVTEGGV
-596 ATIHFKDLGAFD
+596 ATIHFEDLSKFD
-608 LEKPVNFWF
+608 LAKPVNFWF

-625 ENLEQKITFPGTG
+625 EDLEQKITFPGTG
-638 TTVTVK
+638 TAVTVK
-644 KNTDIHAEK
+644 KNTDIHAKK
-653 ERLTE
+653 ELLTKD
-658 NIQYEKGNPY
+658 IQYDQKGNPY
-668 LEYRVTVSSENGTE
+668 LEYRVTVSSEKGTAGTVKIE
-682 GKVEIKDE
+682 DQ
-690 IADGKNLYGTYSG
+690 IADWKNLYGTYSD
-703 FVLKKYTDETDKT
+703 FALKKYSSKTDQT
-716 GETITVNPTITNPA
+716 GKSIDVNPTITNPA
-730 SGAPEKAETKFVIDD
+730 SGAPAKADTHFEINN
-745 LDALKAGQRYEL
+745 LDALKAGERYVL
-757 TYRYQLSRD
+757 TYRYQLSRT

-771 KLSGDIGNKVTA
+771 KLSGSIGNNVTA
-783 TDKGNNKQDTDTN
+783 TDTGNGTTSSDPTSNN
-796 SQSFSD
+796 FSD
-802 RIVKSSNYDSV
+802 RIEKSSNYDSV
-813 TRKVTWTITVR
+813 RRKVTWTITVR

-844 AKIDVS
+844 AKIDLS

-861 ACDTVISGGTLKMAD
+861 ACNTEISGGNLKMTTGD
-876 GNQGFTYTFPTINE
+876 QGFTYTFPTINAG
-890 RDEKPYYKI
+890 DVMPYYKI
-899 VYQSDAPNGETSIPN
+899 VYQSDAPNGETSIHN

-924 DEDHTTAN
+924 DNDSTEVD
-932 GNIQDDG
+932 GNIQESG
-939 AFFKTTGG
+939 GLSKTTGG
-947 NTALQDAGN
+947 NTALKDAGN
-956 GLKKATWYITALI
+956 GRQKATWYITALI

-1008 NNQDG
+1008 NNKTDQN
-1013 QKGAM
+1013 GAM

-1025 NAIYRPQHWGHF
+1025 DRTFRPQHWGKF
-1037 NDGITVTYKFQTTS
+1037 NDGITVTYTFQTAS
-1051 GEERIESTAVPT
+1051 GEKSIKSTAVPT
-1063 AEQRELKVTGFRVT
+1063 EEQRTLKVTGFSVT
-1077 VKSVKGIRKINIGN
+1077 VNSVKGIRKINIGN

-1114 IQNNAH
+1114 IKNKAH
-1120 LDGFKDQP
+1120 LDGFGDKS
-1128 ATYPY
+1128 AEYPY
-1133 KKEKAPEEKEE
+1133 KKDKAPEEKEK

-1159 DPSKEYDY
+1159 DPSKDY

-1178 ISLKPAKGR
+1178 ISVKPAKGR

-1199 LVYNPDATNPSGY
+1199 LVYDPTR
-1212 KRSAAQA
+1212 KFSAAQA
-1219 VFSEKFPSSGYV
+1219 VFSERSPSSGKVKY
-1231 QADGTIDDTLGSKI
+1231 DGTIDDTLGSKI
-1245 YWQADETPVYWWDDH
+1245 YWNADGKPVYWWDN
-1260 AGLNGFDL
+1260 LNNQQDLDGFDL

-1281 GKTLIFTIKNL
+1281 GKKLIFTIKNL
-1292 DRIPDKVKE
+1292 DQIPDTVKE
-1301 KCQTIGIFYALQL
+1301 KYQTIGIFYALQL
-1314 TQDTDWANKL
+1314 TQDTDWENKL

-1337 GVGETSAKITVKCN
+1337 GVGEASAKITVKRD

-1358 VEQSSN
+1358 VEQYNN
-1364 GRLTYT
+1364 GKLTYT
-1370 VDINPNGLTLNPK
+1370 VEINPEGLNLNPQ
-1383 STVITLY
+1383 SNEITLY

-1409 LYDYTEERD
+1409 LYDHTVNQN
-1418 TDDYTLTTDEKKE
+1418 TDDYTLTTGEEKE
-1431 DSEVTH
+1431 NSEVTN
-1437 YNMTLTVRDGK
+1437 YNMTLTVRDGR
-1448 HYKFIY
+1448 HYTFTY
-1454 TYIVDRSQVNSTE
+1454 TYLVDRSQVDSNE
-1467 NVTAENKARVTAV
+1467 EVTAKNKARITAV
-1480 WQEASKETIKS
+1480 WQEADKETIKS

-1498 GSKDGKLTLY
+1498 GAIDGELTLY

-1523 FKLTAY
+1523 FELTAY
-1529 NNQNSS
+1529 DKQSGS
-1535 WDTAQTVTAT
+1535 WNTAQTVTAT
-1545 TDENGE
+1545 TDQNGE

-1557 AETNT
+1557 AGANET
-1562 ASKVYVS
+1562 SKVYVS
-1569 VDTLYKLVETR
+1569 ADTLYKLVETK

-1590 PLYFIWMKDDAS
+1590 PLYFIWMQNDAS
-1602 VQKKQEEAYKTAT
+1602 VQAEQKAAYKTAT
-1615 GKTKET
+1615 GKAKET
-1621 DDVDADVTSYKDV
+1621 DKVDADVTNYKDV
-1634 TYFQTS
+1634 TYFQTR

-1667 MSSPPDGV
+1667 TAPPDGV
-1675 TKIQLNVY
+1675 TEIKLNVY
-1683 KYTEP
+1683 KYTGAE
-1688 VFDKSTAEV
+1688 FNKGTATSV

-1711 LLLTDSDK
+1711 LLLKDS
-1719 NTRYYVE
+1719 NETTRYYVE
-1726 EVDVPAGYQVTYTNN
+1726 EVDVPNGYKVTYTNRVG
-1741 AKEQTQLGYAD
+1741 EQTQLGYAD

-1767 TVYKNWCDQNGTPTS
+1767 TVYKNWYDQNGTPTS
-1782 NSTVPGI
+1782 STVAEI
-1789 SVTLHGKPKAGVV
+1789 SVTLHGKPKEGVT
-1802 GQETTQ
+1802 GDETTQ
-1808 TATLTAAGSWKHVF
+1808 TVTLTAKGGWKHVF

-1844 YSYPEGSSKITGVA
+1844 YSYPEGSSDVA
-1858 PGGTVTITNTK
+1858 PGGTVTITNTE
-1869 ASTYELPSTG
+1869 APTYELPSTG

-1907 KRKRGK
+1907 KRKRGEE
-1913 SDSCSSDPGNKPN
+1913 
-1926 VGK
+1926 

>member
-1 MEMKNRFQEAIQNV
+1 MEMKNRFQEAVQNV

-20 LARRSLAMVLVLAM
+20 LARRSVAMVLVLAM

-90 TMDLADDAGD
+90 TMDSADDAGD

-119 ATQEEPEVVLH
+119 ATQEEPEPEVVLH

-207 NAEESDFAGES
+207 SAEESDSAEEP

-249 DECYGKVLICGKEEH
+249 AECYGKVLICGKEEH
-264 EHTADCL
+264 EHTAACL

-286 PDRTDAD
+286 PARTDAD

-300 VARSQLGYTESKA
+300 VAKSQLGYTESKA

-356 DVIPQ
+356 DIIPQ

-381 DDPQDFASILPGD
+381 DDPQEFASILPGD

-411 DAAVDEET
+411 DVAVDDESG
-419 DLTTA
+419 LTTA

-430 DVATGYEPD
+430 DVATGCESD
-439 GETTIDQVAEVSV
+439 GETTIDQVAEVEV

-478 EEAQKVG
+478 EEIKNVD
-485 SNVIDLVDENKELN
+485 SNVIYLLDENNELN
-499 KTAFKSFQVAAQ
+499 KTAFKSFEVAAQ
-511 YKSGKTDKDWTN
+511 YKSGKTDSDWAD
-523 VTNDYVFHEGDSIRV
+523 VTDGYVFKEGDSIRV
-538 NGTLS
+538 KGTLS

-549 KDKDGNTLCDTIV
+549 RKDGNTLCDTIV
-562 WKSGLTLAKA
+562 WNSGLTLAKE
-572 LDDGVLT
+572 LDNGVLT
-579 DPEGKVVG
+579 DPDGNVVG
-587 TLKVTENGV
+587 TLKVTVDGV
-596 ATIHFKDLGAFD
+596 ATIHFEDLEAFD
-608 LEKPVNFWF
+608 LTKPVNFWF

-625 ENLEQKITFPGTG
+625 EKLEQEIAFPGTG
-638 TTVTVK
+638 TTITVK

-653 ERLTE
+653 ELLTE
-658 NIQYEKGNPY
+658 NIQYDKNGNPY
-668 LEYRVTVSSENGTE
+668 LEYQVTVSSEKGTE
-682 GKVEIKDE
+682 GKVKIEDQ
-690 IADGKNLYGTYSG
+690 IADWKNLYGTYSD
-703 FVLKKYTDETDKT
+703 FALKKYSSETDKT
-716 GETITVNPTITNPA
+716 GTSISVTPTITNPA
-730 SGAPEKAETKFVIDD
+730 SGAPTGAETKFEING
-745 LDALKAGQRYEL
+745 LGALKAGERYEL

-771 KLSGDIGNKVTA
+771 KLSGSIGNNVIA
-783 TDKGNNKQDTDTN
+783 TDTGNGKFSPDEN
-796 SQSFSD
+796 SKNFSD
-802 RIVKSSNYDSV
+802 RIEKSGNYDSV

-831 SDYVITDKITDSA
+831 SGYVVTDEIQNSA
-844 AKIDVS
+844 AKIDEN

-861 ACDTVISGGTLKMAD
+861 ACKTEIPGGTLVMAT
-876 GNQGFTYTFPTINE
+876 GNQGFTYTFPTVNAG
-890 RDEKPYYKI
+890 DEKPYYKI
-899 VYQSDAPNGETSIPN
+899 VYQSDAPNGETSIQN
-914 TVTIADKNGG
+914 TVTIKDKDGG
-924 DEDHTTAN
+924 DKDSTTVK
-932 GNIQDDG
+932 GNIQESG
-939 AFFKTTGG
+939 GFVKTTGG
-947 NTALQDAGN
+947 NTALKDAGN

-983 FQPAKYDNGQTAE
+983 FQPATYGNGQTAE

-1025 NAIYRPQHWGHF
+1025 NAIYRPQHWGKF
-1037 NDGITVTYKFQTTS
+1037 NDGITVTYTFQTAS
-1051 GEERIESTAVPT
+1051 GEQSIESTAVPT
-1063 AEQRELKVTGFRVT
+1063 EEQRALKVTGFRVT
-1077 VKSVKGIRKINIGN
+1077 VSSVKGIRKINIGN
-1091 SGLGTGYTTY
+1091 TGLGTGYTTY
-1101 VDVSNAPEDVPCT
+1101 VDVSNVPEEVPCT
-1114 IQNNAH
+1114 IQNKAH
-1120 LDGFKDQP
+1120 LEGWGDKS
-1128 ATYPY
+1128 AEYPY

-1144 IVKQVADDAGQNYTK
+1144 IVKQVACDAGQNYTK

-1199 LVYNPDATNPSGY
+1199 LVYDPAHKY
-1212 KRSAAQA
+1212 SAAQA
-1219 VFSEKFPSSGYV
+1219 VFSEKSPSSGKVKY
-1231 QADGTIDDTLGSKI
+1231 DGTIDDTLGSKI
-1245 YWQADETPVYWWDDH
+1245 YWREDGTPVYSWENHD
-1260 AGLNGFDL
+1260 GLKGFDL

-1281 GKTLIFTIKNL
+1281 GKTLTFTIKNL
-1292 DRIPDKVKE
+1292 DQIPDKVKE
-1301 KCQTIGIFYALQL
+1301 KYQTIGIFYALQL
-1314 TQDTDWANKL
+1314 TQDTDWENQL
-1324 ESSKVYQNTANWT
+1324 ESSKVYQNTASWT
-1337 GVGETSAKITVKCN
+1337 GVGDASAKITVKRG
-1351 DTHLDKK
+1351 DTHLEKT
-1358 VEQSSN
+1358 VVQSGN
-1364 GRLTYT
+1364 GKLTYT
-1370 VDINPNGLTLNPK
+1370 VEINPDGLELNPQ
-1383 STVITLY
+1383 STEITLY
-1390 DTFTVNK
+1390 DMFTVNK

-1409 LYDYTEERD
+1409 LYDHTEERD
-1418 TDDYTLTTDEKKE
+1418 TEDYTLTTDEEK
-1431 DSEVTH
+1431 DGSEVTH
-1437 YNMTLTVRDGK
+1437 YNMTLTVRDGR
-1448 HYKFIY
+1448 HYTFTY
-1454 TYIVDRSQVNSTE
+1454 TYIVDRSQVNS
-1467 NVTAENKARVTAV
+1467 NVDVTAENKARVTAV
-1480 WQEASKETIKS
+1480 WQEANKETIKS

-1498 GSKDGKLTLY
+1498 GAKDGELTLY
-1508 KVDKNSENKVLQGAE
+1508 KVDKNSENKVLSGAE
-1523 FKLTAY
+1523 FELTAY
-1529 NNQNSS
+1529 DKNSS
-1535 WDTAQTVTAT
+1535 SWNTAQKVTAY
-1545 TDENGE
+1545 TDQNGE

-1557 AETNT
+1557 AGTNET
-1562 ASKVYVS
+1562 SKVYVS
-1569 VDTLYKLVETR
+1569 ADTLYKLVETK

-1590 PLYFIWMKDDAS
+1590 PLYFIWMQNDAS
-1602 VQKKQEEAYKTAT
+1602 EQAKQEAAYKTAT
-1615 GKTKET
+1615 GKGKET
-1621 DDVDADVTSYKDV
+1621 EAVDADVTSYRSV
-1634 TYFQTS
+1634 TYFQTR

-1648 NAPKQL
+1648 NAPMQL

-1667 MSSPPDGV
+1667 TSPPDGV
-1675 TKIQLNVY
+1675 TEIQLNVY
-1683 KYTEP
+1683 KYDTGTA
-1688 VFDKSTAEV
+1688 FDKDTATSV

-1711 LLLTDSDK
+1711 LLLKDSNE

-1726 EVDVPAGYQVTYTNN
+1726 EVNVPNGYKVTYTNRVG
-1741 AKEQTQLGYAD
+1741 EQTQLGYAD

-1789 SVTLHGKPKAGVV
+1789 SVTLHGKPKDGVAGKNTT
-1802 GQETTQ
+1802 ETV
-1808 TATLTAAGSWKHVF
+1808 TLTAAVGWKHVF

-1844 YSYPEGSSKITGVA
+1844 YSYPEGSGETTGVA
-1858 PGGTVTITNTK
+1858 PGGTVTITNTE
-1869 ASTYELPSTG
+1869 APTYELPSTG

-1894 ALAAVLCGYNSRR
+1894 ALAAVLCGYNSKR
-1907 KRKRGK
+1907 KRKRGEE
-1913 SDSCSSDPGNKPN
+1913 
-1926 VGK
+1926 

>member
-1 MEMKNRFQEAIQNV
+1 MGMKNRFQEAIQNV

-20 LARRSLAMVLVLAM
+20 LARRSVAMVLVLAM

-75 TEPVCGYEEGEIVEE
+75 TEPICGYEEGEIVEE
-90 TMDLADDAGD
+90 TMDSADDAGD

-106 DWDEAGSE
+106 DRDEAGSE

-119 ATQEEPEVVLH
+119 ATQEEPEPEVVLH
-130 HHTSDCYEE
+130 HHTADCYEE

-178 LEEVLVCGQEEG
+178 LEKVLVCGQEEG

-207 NAEESDFAGES
+207 SAEESDSAEEP

-227 KEATKPETDDE
+227 QEATKPETDDE

-249 DECYGKVLICGKEEH
+249 AECYGKVLICGKEEH

-286 PDRTDAD
+286 PDRTSVD
-293 WAEDMVL
+293 WAQDMVL

-356 DVIPQ
+356 DIIPQ

-381 DDPQDFASILPGD
+381 DDSQEFASILPGD

-430 DVATGYEPD
+430 DVATGCESD
-439 GETTIDQVAEVSV
+439 GETTIDQVAEVEV
-452 ALNDVTSFVSVNAA
+452 ALNEVTSFVSVNAA
-466 EGYGISDLMDED
+466 EGYGISDLMEED

-485 SNVIDLVDENKELN
+485 SNVIDLVDENNELN
-499 KTAFKSFQVAAQ
+499 KTAFNSFDVVAQ
-511 YKSGKTDKDWTN
+511 WKYGPKD
-523 VTNDYVFHEGDSIRV
+523 NDWADVKDDHVFKEGDSIRV
-538 NGTLS
+538 KGTLS
-543 LNPDSF
+543 LKPDSF
-549 KDKDGNTLCDTIV
+549 RKDGKTLCDTIV
-562 WKSGLTLAKA
+562 WNSGLKLAKE
-572 LDDGVLT
+572 LDNGVLT
-579 DPEGKVVG
+579 DPDGNVVG

-596 ATIHFKDLGAFD
+596 ATIHFTNLKAFD

-625 ENLEQKITFPGTG
+625 EDLEQEITFPGTG

-644 KNTDIHAEK
+644 KNTDIHAKK
-653 ERLTE
+653 ELLTKD
-658 NIQYEKGNPY
+658 IQYDQKGNPY
-668 LEYRVTVSSENGTE
+668 LEYRVTVSSEKGTAGTVKIE
-682 GKVEIKDE
+682 DQ
-690 IADGKNLYGTYSG
+690 IADWKNLYGTYSD
-703 FVLKKYTDETDKT
+703 FALKKYSSKTDQT
-716 GETITVNPTITNPA
+716 GKSIDVNPTITNPA
-730 SGAPEKAETKFVIDD
+730 SGAPAKADTHFEINN
-745 LDALKAGQRYEL
+745 LDALKAGERYVL
-757 TYRYQLSRD
+757 TYRYQLSRT
-766 LSKNG
+766 LSKNE
-771 KLSGDIGNKVTA
+771 KLSGSIGNKVTA
-783 TDKGNNKQDTDTN
+783 TDNGNNETN
-796 SQSFSD
+796 SDDAPNNFLD
-802 RIVKSSNYDSV
+802 RIEKSSSYDSV

-844 AKIDVS
+844 AKIDES

-861 ACDTVISGGTLKMAD
+861 ACKTEIPGGTLEMAT
-876 GNQGFTYTFPTINE
+876 GNQGFTYTFPTINAG
-890 RDEKPYYKI
+890 DVMPYYKI

-914 TVTIADKNGG
+914 TVTITDKDGG
-924 DEDHTTAN
+924 DKDHTTVN
-932 GNIQDDG
+932 GNIQESG
-939 AFFKTTGG
+939 GLSKTTGG
-947 NTALQDAGN
+947 NTALKDAGN
-956 GLKKATWYITALI
+956 GRQKATWYITALI

-1008 NNQDG
+1008 NNKTDQN
-1013 QKGAM
+1013 GAM

-1025 NAIYRPQHWGHF
+1025 NAIYRPQHWGKF
-1037 NDGITVTYKFQTTS
+1037 NDGITVTYTFQTAS
-1051 GEERIESTAVPT
+1051 GEQSIKSTAVPT
-1063 AEQRELKVTGFRVT
+1063 EEQRTLKVTGFSVT
-1077 VKSVKGIRKINIGN
+1077 VNSVKGIRKINIGN

-1114 IQNNAH
+1114 IKNKAH
-1120 LDGFKDQP
+1120 LEGYDDKS
-1128 ATYPY
+1128 AEYPY
-1133 KKEKAPEEKEE
+1133 KKDKAPEEKEE
-1144 IVKQVADDAGQNYTK
+1144 IVKQVSYDAGSNYAQEPDDA
-1159 DPSKEYDY
+1159 YDY
-1167 ATAQQEGIFYK
+1167 NKASKEGIFYK

-1199 LVYNPDATNPSGY
+1199 LVYDPNASNY

-1219 VFSEKFPSSGYV
+1219 VFSDKSPSSGIV
-1231 QADGTIDDTLGSKI
+1231 QADGMVNDTLGSKI
-1245 YWQADETPVYWWDDH
+1245 YWKEDGTPVYWWDNLNNQK
-1260 AGLNGFDL
+1260 GLDGFDL

-1281 GKTLIFTIKNL
+1281 GKTLTFTIKNL
-1292 DRIPDKVKE
+1292 NQIPDTVKE
-1301 KCQTIGIFYALQL
+1301 NYQTIGIFYALQL
-1314 TQDTDWANKL
+1314 TQDAWENQL
-1324 ESSKVYQNTANWT
+1324 ESSKVYQNTASWT
-1337 GVGETSAKITVKCN
+1337 GVGDASAKITVKRD

-1358 VEQSSN
+1358 VEQTGN
-1364 GRLTYT
+1364 GKLTYT
-1370 VDINPNGLTLNPK
+1370 VEINPKGLNLNPQ
-1383 STVITLY
+1383 SNEITLY

-1409 LYDYTEERD
+1409 LYDHTVNQNTE
-1418 TDDYTLTTDEKKE
+1418 DYTLTTDEKKE
-1431 DSEVTH
+1431 DREETH
-1437 YNMTLTVRDGK
+1437 YNMTLTVRDGR
-1448 HYKFIY
+1448 HYTFTY
-1454 TYIVDRSQVNSTE
+1454 TYLVDRSQVNSSE
-1467 NVTAENKARVTAV
+1467 DVTAQNKARVTAV
-1480 WQEASKETIKS
+1480 WQEANKETIKS

-1498 GSKDGKLTLY
+1498 GAKDGELTLY
-1508 KVDKNSENKVLQGAE
+1508 KVDKNSENKVLKGAV
-1523 FKLTAY
+1523 FALTAY
-1529 NNQNSS
+1529 DKESGS
-1535 WDTAQTVTAT
+1535 WNTAQVTAR

-1557 AETNT
+1557 TGTNE

-1569 VDTLYKLVETR
+1569 VDTLYKLVETE

-1590 PLYFIWMKDDAS
+1590 PLYFIWMQNDAS
-1602 VQKKQEEAYKTAT
+1602 VQAKQEEAYKAAT
-1615 GKTKET
+1615 GKTRET
-1621 DDVDADVTSYKDV
+1621 EAVDTNVTNYKDV
-1634 TYFQTS
+1634 TYFQTR
-1640 HSYERKFT
+1640 HSYEQKFT

-1654 EFEKVWADENGKI
+1654 ELQKVWADEDGKI

-1675 TKIQLNVY
+1675 TEIKLNVY
-1683 KYTEP
+1683 QYTGAA
-1688 VFDKSTAEV
+1688 FNKNTAELV
-1697 QTVTLNTGNDWREK
+1697 KTVTLNTDNDWREK
-1711 LLLTDSDK
+1711 LLLTDSNE

-1726 EVDVPAGYQVTYTNN
+1726 EVNVPDGYKVTYKNR
-1741 AKEQTQLGYAD
+1741 AGEQTQLGYAD

-1767 TVYKNWCDQNGTPTS
+1767 TVYKNWCDQNGTQTS
-1782 NSTVPGI
+1782 STAKEI
-1789 SVTLHGKPKAGVV
+1789 SVTLHGKPKEGVT
-1802 GQETTQ
+1802 GGETTQ
-1808 TATLTAAGSWKHVF
+1808 TATLTAAKRWKHVF

-1844 YSYPEGSSKITGVA
+1844 YSYPEGSSDVA
-1858 PGGTVTITNTK
+1858 PGGTVIITNTE
-1869 ASTYELPSTG
+1869 APTYELPSTG

-1907 KRKRGK
+1907 KRKRGEE
-1913 SDSCSSDPGNKPN
+1913 
-1926 VGK
+1926 

>member
-1 MEMKNRFQEAIQNV
+1 MGMKNRFQEAVQNV

-34 LTAMSVSWRLHQDGI
+34 LTSMSVSWRLHQDGI
-49 ALAADDTRYYCGK
+49 ALTADDTRYYCGK

-75 TEPVCGYEEGEIVEE
+75 TEPLCGYEEGEIVEE
-90 TMDLADDAGD
+90 AMDLADDAGD

-119 ATQEEPEVVLH
+119 APLEEPEPEVVLH

-207 NAEESDFAGES
+207 SAEESDFAGES
-218 ETVADPEPE
+218 ETAADPEPE

-286 PDRTDAD
+286 PDRTSMD

-300 VARSQLGYTESKA
+300 VAQSQLGYTESKA

-381 DDPQDFASILPGD
+381 DDPQEFASILPGD

-430 DVATGYEPD
+430 DVATGYESD

-452 ALNDVTSFVSVNAA
+452 ALNEVTSFVSVNAA

-478 EEAQKVG
+478 EEAQNVD
-485 SNVIDLVDENKELN
+485 SNVIDLVGDDKKLN
-499 KTAFKSFQVAAQ
+499 ETAFKSFEVAAQ
-511 YKSGKTDKDWTN
+511 YKSGNTDNDWTN
-523 VTNDYVFHEGDSIRV
+523 VTGNYVFHEGDSIRV

-543 LNPDSF
+543 LNPESF
-549 KDKDGNTLCDTIV
+549 IKDGKTLCDTIV

-608 LEKPVNFWF
+608 LEKPVKFWF

-625 ENLEQKITFPGTG
+625 EDQEQKITFPGTG

-644 KNTDIHAEK
+644 KNTDIHAKK

-745 LDALKAGQRYEL
+745 LDALKAGERYEL

-855 GGDKED
+855 GGDRED
-861 ACDTVISGGTLKMAD
+861 ACNTVISDGTLKMAD
-876 GNQGFTYTFPTINE
+876 GNQGFTYTFPTINAGE
-890 RDEKPYYKI
+890 EMPYYKI
-899 VYQSDAPNGETSIPN
+899 VYQSDAPDNETSIQN
-914 TVTIADKNGG
+914 DVTIEDKNGR
-924 DEDHTTAN
+924 DKDSTTVN
-932 GNIQDDG
+932 GNI
-939 AFFKTTGG
+939 KESGG
-947 NTALQDAGN
+947 LLKSKGNHTLQDAGN
-956 GLKKATWYITALI
+956 GLQKATWYITPLI
-969 PREKRFDEVTISDT
+969 PRAKRFAPVTISDT
-983 FQPAKYDNGQTAE
+983 FQPATYGDGQTAE
-996 HYALLGELFDQL
+996 HYAWLGELFDQL
-1008 NNQDG
+1008 NG
-1013 QKGAM
+1013 GM
-1018 EVYLDND
+1018 EVFPDSDPNRYYLTDWN
-1025 NAIYRPQHWGHF
+1025 NQ
-1037 NDGITVTYKFQTTS
+1037 GITVTYKFQTAS
-1051 GEERIESTAVPT
+1051 GVENIASTDVPT
-1063 AEQRELKVTGFRVT
+1063 EAQRKLKVTGFSVT
-1077 VKSVKGIRKINIGN
+1077 VSSEKGIRQINIGN
-1091 SGLGTGYTTY
+1091 TGKGNGYTTY
-1101 VDVSNAPEDVPCT
+1101 VDVSKVPEDVSCT
-1114 IQNNAH
+1114 IKNKAH
-1120 LDGFKDQP
+1120 LEGYDDKS
-1128 ATYPY
+1128 AEYTY
-1133 KKEKAPEEKEE
+1133 KKDKAPEEKEE
-1144 IVKQVADDAGQNYTK
+1144 IVKQVACADGSNYAQE
-1159 DPSKEYDY
+1159 PGAAYDY
-1167 ATAQQEGIFYK
+1167 KKAFEEGIFYK
-1178 ISLKPAKGR
+1178 ISVKPAKGR
-1187 NEITVVD
+1187 KEITVVD

-1199 LVYNPDATNPSGY
+1199 LVYDPNASNY

-1219 VFSEKFPSSGYV
+1219 VFSNNSPSSGIV
-1231 QADGTIDDTLGSKI
+1231 QADGTVNDTLGSKI
-1245 YWQADETPVYWWDDH
+1245 YWNADGTPVYWWENHD
-1260 AGLNGFDL
+1260 GLNGFDL

-1292 DRIPDKVKE
+1292 DQIPEKVKE
-1301 KCQTIGIFYALQL
+1301 SYQTIGIFYALQL
-1314 TQDTDWANKL
+1314 TQDPDWGNKL
-1324 ESSKVYQNTANWT
+1324 ESSKVYQNTASWT
-1337 GVGETSAKITVKCN
+1337 GVDEASAKITVKCN
-1351 DTHLDKK
+1351 DTYLDKK

-1370 VDINPNGLTLNPK
+1370 VDINPEGLTLNPQ

-1409 LYDYTEERD
+1409 LYDYTKDED
-1418 TDDYTLTTDEKKE
+1418 TEDYTLTTDEKKE

-1448 HYKFIY
+1448 HYTFTY
-1454 TYIVDRSQVNSTE
+1454 TYIVDRSQVDSTVD
-1467 NVTAENKARVTAV
+1467 VTAQNKARVTAV
-1480 WQEASKETIKS
+1480 WKEASDKKITS

-1508 KVDKNSENKVLQGAE
+1508 KVDKNSENKVLPGAE
-1523 FKLTAY
+1523 FELTAY
-1529 NNQNSS
+1529 DKKSGS
-1535 WDTAQTVTAT
+1535 WDTAQKVIAH
-1545 TDENGE
+1545 TDQKGE

-1557 AETNT
+1557 EGANDT
-1562 ASKVYVS
+1562 SKVYVS
-1569 VDTLYKLVETR
+1569 VDTLYKLVEIK

-1590 PLYFIWMKDDAS
+1590 PLYFIWMQNDAS
-1602 VQKKQEEAYKTAT
+1602 EQAEQKAAYIKAT
-1615 GKTKET
+1615 GKGKET

-1634 TYFQTS
+1634 TYFQTA

-1648 NAPKQL
+1648 NAPMQL
-1654 EFEKVWADENGKI
+1654 KFEKVWADENGNI
-1667 MSSPPDGV
+1667 TSAPDDV
-1675 TKIQLNVY
+1675 TEIKLDVY
-1683 KYTEP
+1683 KYTGT
-1688 VFDKSTAEV
+1688 VFDKNTAKFVE
-1697 QTVTLNTGNDWREK
+1697 TVKLNTDNQWRET
-1711 LLLTDSDK
+1711 LHLTDSDE

-1752 GDKVTVTNQKRPTKL
+1752 GDKVTVTNQKRHTKL
-1767 TVYKNWCDQNGTPTS
+1767 TVYKNWRDQNGTLTS
-1782 NSTVPGI
+1782 NSTVKEI

-1802 GQETTQ
+1802 GKETTQ
-1808 TATLTAAGSWKHVF
+1808 TATLTAGRGWKHVF
-1822 ENLNPDYLYTV
+1822 EKLDPDYLYTV

-1844 YSYPEGSSKITGVA
+1844 YSYPEGSSDVA
-1858 PGGTVTITNTK
+1858 PGGTVTITNTE

-1907 KRKRGK
+1907 KRKRGEE
-1913 SDSCSSDPGNKPN
+1913 
-1926 VGK
+1926 

>member
-1 MEMKNRFQEAIQNV
+1 MGMKNRFQEAIQNV

-20 LARRSLAMVLVLAM
+20 LARRSVAMVLVLAM

-75 TEPVCGYEEGEIVEE
+75 TEPICGYEEGEIVEE
-90 TMDLADDAGD
+90 TMDSADDAGN

-119 ATQEEPEVVLH
+119 ATQEEPEPEVVLH
-130 HHTSDCYEE
+130 HHTEDCYEE

-200 LYDMDEN
+200 LYDVDEN
-207 NAEESDFAGES
+207 SAEESDSAEEP

-227 KEATKPETDDE
+227 KEATKPETDAE

-264 EHTADCL
+264 EHTAACL

-286 PDRTDAD
+286 PDRTSVD
-293 WAEDMVL
+293 WAQDMVL

-356 DVIPQ
+356 DIIPQ

-381 DDPQDFASILPGD
+381 DDSQDFASILPGD

-430 DVATGYEPD
+430 DVATGCESD
-439 GETTIDQVAEVSV
+439 GETTIDQVAEVEV
-452 ALNDVTSFVSVNAA
+452 ALNEVTSFVSVNAA
-466 EGYGISDLMDED
+466 EGYGISDLMEED

-485 SNVIDLVDENKELN
+485 SNVIDLVNKNKELN
-499 KTAFKSFQVAAQ
+499 TTAFNSFKVVAQ
-511 YKSGKTDKDWTN
+511 YKYGPKDNDWAN
-523 VTNDYVFHEGDSIRV
+523 VTDNYVFKEGDSIRV
-538 NGTLS
+538 NGTLE
-543 LNPDSF
+543 LK
-549 KDKDGNTLCDTIV
+549 KDAFVDENGNTLCDTIV
-562 WKSGLTLAKA
+562 WNSGLKLAKE
-572 LDDGVLT
+572 LDNGVLT
-579 DPEGKVVG
+579 DPDGNVVG

-596 ATIHFKDLGAFD
+596 ATIHFND
-608 LEKPVNFWF
+608 LEAFELTKPVNFWF

-625 ENLEQKITFPGTG
+625 EDLEQEITFPGTG

-644 KNTDIHAEK
+644 KNTDIHAKK
-653 ERLTE
+653 ELLTKD
-658 NIQYEKGNPY
+658 IQYDEKGNPY
-668 LEYRVTVSSENGTE
+668 LEYQVTVSSEKGTAGTVKIE
-682 GKVEIKDE
+682 DQ
-690 IADGKNLYGTYSG
+690 IADWKNLYGTYSD
-703 FVLKKYTDETDKT
+703 FALKKYSSKTDQT
-716 GETITVNPTITNPA
+716 GKSIDVNPTITNPA
-730 SGAPEKAETKFVIDD
+730 SGAPAKADTHFEINN
-745 LDALKAGQRYEL
+745 LDALKAGERYVL
-757 TYRYQLSRD
+757 TYRYQLSRT

-771 KLSGDIGNKVTA
+771 KLSGSIGNKVTA
-783 TDKGNNKQDTDTN
+783 TDNGNGE
-796 SQSFSD
+796 FSPDETSKNFLD
-802 RIVKSSNYDSV
+802 RIEKSGNYDSV
-813 TRKVTWTITVR
+813 TRKVNWTITVR

-831 SDYVITDKITDSA
+831 SGYVVTDEIVRDEKQKST
-844 AKIDVS
+844 AKIDGD

-861 ACDTVISGGTLKMAD
+861 ACKTEIPGGTLEMAT
-876 GNQGFTYTFPTINE
+876 GNQGFTYTFPTINAG
-890 RDEKPYYKI
+890 DVMPYYKI

-914 TVTIADKNGG
+914 TVTITDKDGG
-924 DEDHTTAN
+924 DKDHTTVN
-932 GNIQDDG
+932 GNIQESG
-939 AFFKTTGG
+939 GLSKTTGG
-947 NTALQDAGN
+947 NTALKDAGN
-956 GLKKATWYITALI
+956 GRQKATWYITALI

-1008 NNQDG
+1008 NNKTDQN
-1013 QKGAM
+1013 GAM

-1025 NAIYRPQHWGHF
+1025 NAIYRPQHWGKF
-1037 NDGITVTYKFQTTS
+1037 NDGITVTYTFQTAS
-1051 GEERIESTAVPT
+1051 GEQSIKSTAVPT
-1063 AEQRELKVTGFRVT
+1063 EEQRTLKVTGFSVT
-1077 VKSVKGIRKINIGN
+1077 VNSVKGIRKINIGN

-1114 IQNNAH
+1114 IKNKAH
-1120 LDGFKDQP
+1120 LDGFGDKS
-1128 ATYPY
+1128 AEYPY
-1133 KKEKAPEEKEE
+1133 KKDKAPEETEE
-1144 IVKQVADDAGQNYTK
+1144 IVKQVACADGSNYAQEPDAA
-1159 DPSKEYDY
+1159 YDY
-1167 ATAQQEGIFYK
+1167 NKASKEGIFYK

-1199 LVYNPDATNPSGY
+1199 LVYDPNASNY

-1219 VFSEKFPSSGYV
+1219 VFSDKSPSSGIV
-1231 QADGTIDDTLGSKI
+1231 QANGMVNDTLGSKI
-1245 YWQADETPVYWWDDH
+1245 YWKEDGTLVYWWDNLNNQK
-1260 AGLNGFDL
+1260 GLDGFDL

-1281 GKTLIFTIKNL
+1281 GKTLTFTIKNL
-1292 DRIPDKVKE
+1292 NQIPNTVKE
-1301 KCQTIGIFYALQL
+1301 SYQTIGIFYALQL
-1314 TQDTDWANKL
+1314 TQDTDWANQL
-1324 ESSKVYQNTANWT
+1324 ESSKVYQNTASWT
-1337 GVGETSAKITVKCN
+1337 GVDDASAKITVKRG
-1351 DTHLDKK
+1351 DTHLDKT
-1358 VEQSSN
+1358 VVQSGN
-1364 GRLTYT
+1364 GKLTYT
-1370 VDINPNGLTLNPK
+1370 VEINPKRLNLNPK
-1383 STVITLY
+1383 SNEITLY
-1390 DTFTVNK
+1390 DMFTVNK

-1409 LYDYTEERD
+1409 LYDNTKGQY
-1418 TDDYTLTTDEKKE
+1418 TDDYTLTTDEKK
-1431 DSEVTH
+1431 DGSEVTH
-1437 YNMTLTVRDGK
+1437 YNMTLTVRDGR
-1448 HYKFIY
+1448 HYTFTY

-1467 NVTAENKARVTAV
+1467 NVTAENKARITAV

-1498 GSKDGKLTLY
+1498 GAKDGELTLY
-1508 KVDKNSENKVLQGAE
+1508 KVDKNSENKVLQGAVFE
-1523 FKLTAY
+1523 LTAY
-1529 NNQNSS
+1529 DKKSGS
-1535 WDTAQTVTAT
+1535 WDTAQKVTAI

-1557 AETNT
+1557 TGTNE

-1569 VDTLYKLVETR
+1569 VDTLYKLVETE

-1590 PLYFIWMKDDAS
+1590 PLYFIWMQNDAS
-1602 VQKKQEEAYKTAT
+1602 EQAKQKAAYKTAT
-1615 GKTKET
+1615 GKRKET
-1621 DDVDADVTSYKDV
+1621 EAVDENVTSYKNV
-1634 TYFQTS
+1634 TYFQTG
-1640 HSYERKFT
+1640 HSYEQKFT

-1654 EFEKVWADENGKI
+1654 ELQKVWADEDGKI

-1675 TKIQLNVY
+1675 TAIQLNVY
-1683 KYTEP
+1683 KYTGT
-1688 VFDKSTAEV
+1688 VFNKDTATLE

-1711 LLLTDSDK
+1711 LLLTDSDEK
-1719 NTRYYVE
+1719 TRYYVE
-1726 EVDVPAGYQVTYTNN
+1726 EVNVPDGYKVTYKNRDG
-1741 AKEQTQLGYAD
+1741 EQTQLDYAD

-1767 TVYKNWCDQNGTPTS
+1767 TVYKNWCDQNGTQTS
-1782 NSTVPGI
+1782 STVTGI
-1789 SVTLHGKPKAGVV
+1789 SVTLHGKPKDGMAGEV
-1802 GQETTQ
+1802 TTK
-1808 TATLTAAGSWKHVF
+1808 TVTLTAADRWKHVF
-1822 ENLNPDYLYTV
+1822 EGLDPDYLYTV

-1844 YSYPEGSSKITGVA
+1844 YSYPEGSSDVA
-1858 PGGTVTITNTK
+1858 PGGTVTITNTE
-1869 ASTYELPSTG
+1869 APTYELPSTG

-1907 KRKRGK
+1907 KRKRGEE
-1913 SDSCSSDPGNKPN
+1913 
-1926 VGK
+1926 

>member
-1 MEMKNRFQEAIQNV
+1 MGMKNRFQEAIQNV

-20 LARRSLAMVLVLAM
+20 LARRSVAMVLVLAM

-75 TEPVCGYEEGEIVEE
+75 TEPICGYEEGEIVEE
-90 TMDLADDAGD
+90 TMDSADDAGD
-100 GDSSAA
+100 GDASAA

-119 ATQEEPEVVLH
+119 ATQEEPEPEVVLH
-130 HHTSDCYEE
+130 HHTEDCYEE

-178 LEEVLVCGQEEG
+178 LEKVLVCGQEEG

-207 NAEESDFAGES
+207 SAEESDSAEEP

-264 EHTADCL
+264 EHTAACL

-286 PDRTDAD
+286 PDRTSVD
-293 WAEDMVL
+293 WAQDMVL

-335 VYADWDSTFVAYCLY
+335 VYADWDCTFVAYCLY

-381 DDPQDFASILPGD
+381 DDPQEFASILPGD

-430 DVATGYEPD
+430 DVATGCESD

-452 ALNDVTSFVSVNAA
+452 ALNEVTSFVSVNAA
-466 EGYGISDLMDED
+466 EGYGISDLMDKD
-478 EEAQKVG
+478 EEAKKVG
-485 SNVIDLVDENKELN
+485 SNVIDLVDENNELN
-499 KTAFKSFQVAAQ
+499 TTAFNSFEVSAQ
-511 YKSGKTDKDWTN
+511 YKYGPKDSDWADITD
-523 VTNDYVFHEGDSIRV
+523 DYVFREGDSIRV
-538 NGTLS
+538 KGTLS
-543 LNPDSF
+543 LKPDSF
-549 KDKDGNTLCDTIV
+549 RKDGKTLCDTIV
-562 WKSGLTLAKA
+562 WNSGLKLAKE

-579 DPEGKVVG
+579 DPEGNVVG
-587 TLKVTENGV
+587 TLKVTEDGV
-596 ATIHFKDLGAFD
+596 ATIHFTNLKAFD

-625 ENLEQKITFPGTG
+625 EDLEQEITFPGTG

-644 KNTDIHAEK
+644 KNTDIHAKK
-653 ERLTE
+653 ELLTKD
-658 NIQYEKGNPY
+658 IQYDQKGNPY
-668 LEYRVTVSSENGTE
+668 LEYQVTVSSEKGTAGTVKIE
-682 GKVEIKDE
+682 DQ
-690 IADGKNLYGTYSG
+690 IADWKNLYGTYSD
-703 FVLKKYTDETDKT
+703 FALKKYSSKTDQT
-716 GETITVNPTITNPA
+716 GKSIDVNPTITNPA
-730 SGAPEKAETKFVIDD
+730 SGAPAKADTHFEINN
-745 LDALKAGQRYEL
+745 LDALKAGERYVL
-757 TYRYQLSRD
+757 TYRYQLSRT

-771 KLSGDIGNKVTA
+771 KLSGSIGNKVTA
-783 TDKGNNKQDTDTN
+783 TDNGNNETN
-796 SQSFSD
+796 SDDAPNNFLD
-802 RIVKSSNYDSV
+802 RIEKSSSYDSV

-831 SDYVITDKITDSA
+831 SGYVVTDEIQNSA
-844 AKIDVS
+844 AKIDKN

-861 ACDTVISGGTLKMAD
+861 ACEAEIPDGTLTMKTGD
-876 GNQGFTYTFPTINE
+876 QGFTYKFPTINAG
-890 RDEKPYYKI
+890 DVKPYYKI
-899 VYQSDAPNGETSIPN
+899 VYQSDAPNGEESIHN
-914 TVTIADKNGG
+914 TVTIEDEKGG
-924 DEDHTTAN
+924 DKDSTEVD
-932 GNIQDDG
+932 GNIKESG
-939 AFFKTTGG
+939 SFFKGKG
-947 NTALQDAGN
+947 NHTLRDVGN
-956 GLKKATWYITALI
+956 GLQKATWYITALI
-969 PREKRFDEVTISDT
+969 PRDKRTTELTISDT
-983 FQPAKYDNGQTAE
+983 FQQVTYGNGKIAE

-1008 NNQDG
+1008 NNKTD

-1025 NAIYRPQHWGHF
+1025 GATYRPQHWNGV
-1037 NDGITVTYKFQTTS
+1037 NNYKLITVTYKFHTAD
-1051 GEERIESTAVPT
+1051 GDDIEIDSAQDAPAADVK
-1063 AEQRELKVTGFRVT
+1063 QKKVTGFSVT
-1077 VKSVKGIRKINIGN
+1077 VKSEESIRKVNIGHTN
-1091 SGLGTGYTTY
+1091 YGDIGYTTY
-1101 VDVSNAPEDVPCT
+1101 VDVSDVPEDVSCSIKNEASSPIFSNKPSEEYT
-1114 IQNNAH
+1114 
-1120 LDGFKDQP
+1120 
-1128 ATYPY
+1128 Y

-1144 IVKQVADDAGQNYTK
+1144 IVKQVAYDAGQNYTE
-1159 DPSKEYDY
+1159 DRSKEYDY
-1167 ATAQQEGIFYK
+1167 ATAQREGIFYK

-1187 NEITVVD
+1187 KEITVVD

-1199 LVYNPDATNPSGY
+1199 LVYDPNH
-1212 KRSAAQA
+1212 AAQA
-1219 VFSEKFPSSGYV
+1219 VFSKKSPSSGKVKY
-1231 QADGTIDDTLGSKI
+1231 DGTIDDTLGSKI
-1245 YWQADETPVYWWDDH
+1245 YWQADGTLIDSWTNPTDY
-1260 AGLNGFDL
+1260 ASSFDL
-1268 TAPENFTVTQSAD
+1268 SSPENFTVAQSAD

-1292 DRIPDKVKE
+1292 DQIPDKVKE
-1301 KCQTIGIFYALQL
+1301 NYQTIGIFYALQL
-1314 TQDTDWANKL
+1314 TQDTDWGNKL

-1337 GVGETSAKITVKCN
+1337 GVGEASAKITVKCN
-1351 DTHLDKK
+1351 DTYLDKK

-1370 VDINPNGLTLNPK
+1370 VDINPDGLTLNPQ

-1397 RGTATLDRSSIK
+1397 RGTAILDRSSIK
-1409 LYDYTEERD
+1409 LYDYTVNHD
-1418 TDDYTLTTDEKKE
+1418 TEDYTLTTDEKKE

-1448 HYKFIY
+1448 HYTFTY
-1454 TYIVDRSQVNSTE
+1454 TYIVDRSQVNSSE
-1467 NVTAENKARVTAV
+1467 DVTAQNKARVTAV
-1480 WQEASKETIKS
+1480 WQEADKETIKS

-1498 GSKDGKLTLY
+1498 GAIDGELTLY

-1523 FKLTAY
+1523 FELTAY
-1529 NNQNSS
+1529 DKQSGS
-1535 WDTAQTVTAT
+1535 WNTEQKVTAR
-1545 TDENGE
+1545 TDEKGE

-1557 AETNT
+1557 EGTNDT
-1562 ASKVYVS
+1562 SKVYVR
-1569 VDTLYKLVETR
+1569 VDTLYKLVETK

-1590 PLYFIWMKDDAS
+1590 PLYFIWMQNDAS
-1602 VQKKQEEAYKTAT
+1602 EKANQKEAYKTAT
-1615 GKTKET
+1615 GKRKET
-1621 DDVDADVTSYKDV
+1621 EAVDENVTSYKNV
-1634 TYFQTS
+1634 TYFQTA

-1675 TKIQLNVY
+1675 TAIQLNVY
-1683 KYTEP
+1683 KYTGDA
-1688 VFDKSTAEV
+1688 FDKDKATLE
-1697 QTVTLNTGNDWREK
+1697 QTVTLNTDNDWREK
-1711 LLLTDSDK
+1711 LLLTDSNE

-1726 EVDVPAGYQVTYTNN
+1726 EVDVPDGYKVTYTNR

-1752 GDKVTVTNQKRPTKL
+1752 GDKVTVTNQKRHTKL
-1767 TVYKNWCDQNGTPTS
+1767 TVYKNWCDQNGTQTS
-1782 NSTVPGI
+1782 NSTVTEI
-1789 SVTLHGKPKAGVV
+1789 SVTLHGKPKQGMAG
-1802 GQETTQ
+1802 ENTTE
-1808 TATLTAAGSWKHVF
+1808 TATLTAKGGWKHVF
-1822 ENLNPDYLYTV
+1822 EKLNPDYLYTV

-1844 YSYPEGSSKITGVA
+1844 YSYPEGSSNVA
-1858 PGGTVTITNTK
+1858 PGGTVTITNTE
-1869 ASTYELPSTG
+1869 APTYELPSTG

-1907 KRKRGK
+1907 KRKRGEE
-1913 SDSCSSDPGNKPN
+1913 
-1926 VGK
+1926 

>member
-1 MEMKNRFQEAIQNV
+1 MGMKNRFQEAIQNV

-20 LARRSLAMVLVLAM
+20 LARRSVAMVLVLAM

-49 ALAADDTRYYCGK
+49 ALTADDTRYYCGK

-75 TEPVCGYEEGEIVEE
+75 TEPICGYEEGEIVEE
-90 TMDLADDAGD
+90 TMDSADDAGD
-100 GDSSAA
+100 GDASAA

-119 ATQEEPEVVLH
+119 ATQEEPEPEVVLH
-130 HHTSDCYEE
+130 HHTADCYEE

-200 LYDMDEN
+200 LYDGDEN
-207 NAEESDFAGES
+207 SAEESDSAEES
-218 ETVADPEPE
+218 VTEADPEPE
-227 KEATKPETDDE
+227 QEATKPETDDE

-249 DECYGKVLICGKEEH
+249 AECYGKVLICGKEEH

-286 PDRTDAD
+286 PERTSVD
-293 WAEDMVL
+293 WAQDMVL

-356 DVIPQ
+356 DIIPQ

-381 DDPQDFASILPGD
+381 DDPQEFASILPGD

-411 DAAVDEET
+411 DATVDEET

-430 DVATGYEPD
+430 DVATGCESD

-452 ALNDVTSFVSVNAA
+452 ALNEVTSFVSVNAA
-466 EGYGISDLMDED
+466 EGYGISDLMEED

-485 SNVIDLVDENKELN
+485 SKVIYLVGEDQKLN
-499 KTAFKSFQVAAQ
+499 ETDFKSFEVAAQ
-511 YKSGKTDKDWTN
+511 YKNGPKDSDWAN
-523 VTNDYVFHEGDSIRV
+523 VTDNYVFKEGDSIRV
-538 NGTLS
+538 KGTLL

-549 KDKDGNTLCDTIV
+549 RKDGNTLCDTIV
-562 WKSGLTLAKA
+562 WNSGLKLAKE

-579 DPEGKVVG
+579 DPGGNPVG
-587 TLKVTENGV
+587 TLKVTVDGV
-596 ATIHFKDLGAFD
+596 ATIHFEDLSKFELA
-608 LEKPVNFWF
+608 KPVEFWF

-625 ENLEQKITFPGTG
+625 EDLEQKITFPGTG

-644 KNTDIHAEK
+644 KNTDIHAKK
-653 ERLTE
+653 ELLTKD
-658 NIQYEKGNPY
+658 IQYDQKGNPY
-668 LEYRVTVSSENGTE
+668 LEYRVTVSSEKGTE
-682 GKVEIKDE
+682 GTVNIVDQ
-690 IADGKNLYGTYSG
+690 IAGGTKLYGTYSN
-703 FVLKKYTDETDKT
+703 FDLKKYSSKTDET
-716 GETITVNPTITNPA
+716 GESIPVKPTISNPA
-730 SGAPEKAETKFVIDD
+730 SGAPTGAETQFEIDN
-745 LDALKAGQRYEL
+745 LAALKAGERYEL

-766 LSKNG
+766 LCTDK
-771 KLSGDIGNKVTA
+771 KLSGWIGNNVIA
-783 TDKGNNKQDTDTN
+783 TDTGNGTTSPDKTSNN
-796 SQSFSD
+796 FLD
-802 RIVKSSNYDSV
+802 RIEKSGNYDSV
-813 TRKVTWTITVR
+813 TRKVNWTITVR

-831 SDYVITDKITDSA
+831 SGYVVTDAIQDST
-844 AKIDVS
+844 AKIDKN

-861 ACDTVISGGTLKMAD
+861 ACNTEIPGGTLEMATGD
-876 GNQGFTYTFPTINE
+876 HGFTYKFPKINE

-914 TVTIADKNGG
+914 TVTITDKDGG
-924 DEDHTTAN
+924 DKDSTTAN
-932 GNIQDDG
+932 GNIQDG
-939 AFFKTTGG
+939 GSFFKTTGG

-956 GLKKATWYITALI
+956 GLQKATWYITALI
-969 PREKRFDEVTISDT
+969 PREKRFDAVTISDT

-1037 NDGITVTYKFQTTS
+1037 KDGITVTYTFQTAS
-1051 GEERIESTAVPT
+1051 GQVSIESTAVLT
-1063 AEQRELKVTGFRVT
+1063 AEQRALKVTGFSVT
-1077 VKSVKGIRKINIGN
+1077 VSSFKGIRKINIGN

-1101 VDVSNAPEDVPCT
+1101 VDVSNAPEEVPCT
-1114 IQNNAH
+1114 IQNKAH
-1120 LDGFKDQP
+1120 LEGYDDKS
-1128 ATYPY
+1128 AEYTY
-1133 KKEKAPEEKEE
+1133 KKDKAPEEKEE
-1144 IVKQVADDAGQNYTK
+1144 IVKQVSYDAGQNYTN
-1159 DPSKEYDY
+1159 DSSKEYDY

-1187 NEITVVD
+1187 KEITVVD

-1199 LVYNPDATNPSGY
+1199 LVYDPTH
-1212 KRSAAQA
+1212 KFSAAQA
-1219 VFSEKFPSSGYV
+1219 VFSNKSTSSGFV
-1231 QADGTIDDTLGSKI
+1231 QADGTVNDTLGSKI
-1245 YWQADETPVYWWDDH
+1245 YWQADGTPVYWWEPHD
-1260 AGLNGFDL
+1260 GLAGFDL

-1281 GKTLIFTIKNL
+1281 GKKLIFTIKNL
-1292 DRIPDKVKE
+1292 DKIPDTVKVKAE
-1301 KCQTIGIFYALQL
+1301 ERGYQTIGIFYALQL
-1314 TQDTDWANKL
+1314 TQDADWKNQL
-1324 ESSKVYQNTANWT
+1324 ESSKVYQNTASWT
-1337 GVGETSAKITVKCN
+1337 GVDDASAKITVKRG
-1351 DTHLDKK
+1351 DTHLNKT

-1370 VDINPNGLTLNPK
+1370 VDINPDGLTLNPK
-1383 STVITLY
+1383 SPVITLY
-1390 DTFTVNK
+1390 DMFTVNK

-1409 LYDYTEERD
+1409 LYDHKENQD
-1418 TDDYTLTTDEKKE
+1418 TKDYTLTTGEEKG

-1437 YNMTLTVRDGK
+1437 YNMTLTVRDGR
-1448 HYKFIY
+1448 HYTFTY
-1454 TYIVDRSQVNSTE
+1454 TYIVDRSQVNS
-1467 NVTAENKARVTAV
+1467 NVDVTAENKARITAV
-1480 WQEASKETIKS
+1480 WQEADKETIKS

-1498 GSKDGKLTLY
+1498 GAKDGELTLY
-1508 KVDKNSENKVLQGAE
+1508 KVDKNSENKVLQGAVFE
-1523 FKLTAY
+1523 LTAY
-1529 NNQNSS
+1529 DKESGS
-1535 WDTAQTVTAT
+1535 WNTAQKVTAI

-1551 ITFVPK
+1551 ITFVPT
-1557 AETNT
+1557 EGTNDT
-1562 ASKVYVS
+1562 SKVHVS
-1569 VDTLYKLVETR
+1569 VDTLYKLVETK

-1590 PLYFIWMKDDAS
+1590 PLYFIWMQNDAS
-1602 VQKKQEEAYKTAT
+1602 EQAKQKEAYKTAT
-1615 GKTKET
+1615 GKGKET
-1621 DDVDADVTSYKDV
+1621 DAVGADVTNYKDV
-1634 TYFQTS
+1634 TYFQTGR
-1640 HSYERKFT
+1640 SYERKFT
-1648 NAPKQL
+1648 NAPMQL
-1654 EFEKVWADENGKI
+1654 EFEKVWADEDGKI
-1667 MSSPPDGV
+1667 TSPPDGV
-1675 TKIQLNVY
+1675 TAIQLKVY
-1683 KYTEP
+1683 KYTGTA
-1688 VFDKSTAEV
+1688 FDKDTAEV
-1697 QTVTLNTGNDWREK
+1697 QTVTLNTDNQWREK
-1711 LLLTDSDK
+1711 LLLTDSDE

-1726 EVDVPAGYQVTYTNN
+1726 EVDVPNGYKVTYKNR
-1741 AKEQTQLGYAD
+1741 AGDQTQLGYAD

-1782 NSTVPGI
+1782 STVTEI
-1789 SVTLHGKPKAGVV
+1789 SVTLHGKPKEGVT
-1802 GQETTQ
+1802 GETT
-1808 TATLTAAGSWKHVF
+1808 TETVTLTAKGGWKHVF

-1833 EESPIPGFTVS
+1833 EESPISGFTVS
-1844 YSYPEGSSKITGVA
+1844 YSYPEGSSDVA
-1858 PGGTVTITNTK
+1858 PGGTVTITNTE
-1869 ASTYELPSTG
+1869 APTYELPSTG

-1907 KRKRGK
+1907 KRKRGEE
-1913 SDSCSSDPGNKPN
+1913 
-1926 VGK
+1926 

>member
-1 MEMKNRFQEAIQNV
+1 MEMKNRFQEAVQNV

-20 LARRSLAMVLVLAM
+20 LARRSVAMVLVLAM

-75 TEPVCGYEEGEIVEE
+75 TEPLCGYEEGEIVEE
-90 TMDLADDAGD
+90 AMDLADDAGD
-100 GDSSAA
+100 GDSSVA

-119 ATQEEPEVVLH
+119 ATQEEPEPEVVLH

-139 EEVLTCGIES
+139 KEVLTCGIES

-207 NAEESDFAGES
+207 NAEESDSAE
-218 ETVADPEPE
+218 EPVTVADPEPE

-249 DECYGKVLICGKEEH
+249 AECYGKVLICGKEEH

-356 DVIPQ
+356 DIIPQ

-381 DDPQDFASILPGD
+381 DDPQEFASILPGD

-419 DLTTA
+419 ELTTA

-430 DVATGYEPD
+430 DVATGYESD

-466 EGYGISDLMDED
+466 EGYGISDLMGED
-478 EEAQKVG
+478 EEAKNVG
-485 SNVIDLVDENKELN
+485 SHVIDLVDGNNELN
-499 KTAFKSFQVAAQ
+499 TTAFNSFKVVAQ
-511 YKSGKTDKDWTN
+511 YKYGPKDNDWADITD
-523 VTNDYVFHEGDSIRV
+523 DYVFKEGDSIRV
-538 NGTLS
+538 KGTLS
-543 LNPDSF
+543 LKPDSF

-572 LDDGVLT
+572 LDNGVLT

-596 ATIHFKDLGAFD
+596 ATIHFNDLEAFD
-608 LEKPVNFWF
+608 LTKPVKFWF

-644 KNTDIHAEK
+644 KNTDIHAKK
-653 ERLTE
+653 ELLTE
-658 NIQYEKGNPY
+658 NIRYDEKGNPY
-668 LEYRVTVSSENGTE
+668 LEYRVTVSSEKGTE
-682 GKVEIKDE
+682 GKVKIEDQ
-690 IADGKNLYGTYSG
+690 IAGGTNLYGTYSN
-703 FVLKKYTDETDKT
+703 FALKKYSSETDKT

-730 SGAPEKAETKFVIDD
+730 GGAPTGAETKFVIDD
-745 LDALKAGQRYEL
+745 LGALKAGERYEL

-766 LSKNG
+766 LCTDK
-771 KLSGDIGNKVTA
+771 KLSGWIGNNVIA
-783 TDKGNNKQDTDTN
+783 TDTGNGTTSPDKTSNN
-796 SQSFSD
+796 FLD
-802 RIVKSSNYDSV
+802 RIEKSGNYDSV
-813 TRKVTWTITVR
+813 TRKVNWTITVR

-831 SDYVITDKITDSA
+831 SGYVVTDAIQDSA
-844 AKIDVS
+844 AKIDKN

-861 ACDTVISGGTLKMAD
+861 ACNTEIPGGTLEMATGD
-876 GNQGFTYTFPTINE
+876 HGFTYKFPKINE

-914 TVTIADKNGG
+914 TVTIADKSGG
-924 DEDHTTAN
+924 DKDSTTAN
-932 GNIQDDG
+932 GSIQDNG
-939 AFFKTTGG
+939 ALYKSTGG

-956 GLKKATWYITALI
+956 GLKKATWYITAVI

-983 FQPAKYDNGQTAE
+983 FQPVTYGNGQTAE

-1008 NNQDG
+1008 NKPG
-1013 QKGAM
+1013 LYAAM
-1018 EVYLDND
+1018 EVFVDGDSGTY
-1025 NAIYRPQHWGHF
+1025 YRPVHWNGNNGRKIVIHVKYTF
-1037 NDGITVTYKFQTTS
+1037 H
-1051 GEERIESTAVPT
+1051 T
-1063 AEQRELKVTGFRVT
+1063 AEGEDIVIDSGSTPQADDREKKVTGFSVT
-1077 VKSVKGIRKINIGN
+1077 ASTDAGIYKINIGDTRF
-1091 SGLGTGYTTY
+1091 SSGYTTY
-1101 VDVSNAPEDVPCT
+1101 VDVSKVPEDVSCS
-1114 IQNNAH
+1114 IKNSAH
-1120 LDGFKDQP
+1120 LDGFADVSKEY
-1128 ATYPY
+1128 TY
-1133 KKEKAPEEKEE
+1133 KKDKAPEEKEE
-1144 IVKQVADDAGQNYTK
+1144 IVKQVAYDAGQSYTD

-1187 NEITVVD
+1187 KEITVVD

-1199 LVYNPDATNPSGY
+1199 LVYDPNATNPSGY

-1219 VFSEKFPSSGYV
+1219 VFSNKSTSNGFV
-1231 QADGTIDDTLGSKI
+1231 QADGTVNGALGSKI
-1245 YWQADETPVYWWDDH
+1245 YWNADGEPVYWWENHD
-1260 AGLNGFDL
+1260 GLAGFDL

-1281 GKTLIFTIKNL
+1281 GKKLIFTIKNL
-1292 DRIPDKVKE
+1292 DQIPDTVKVKAE
-1301 KCQTIGIFYALQL
+1301 ERGYQTIGIFYALQL
-1314 TQDTDWANKL
+1314 TQDTDWENKL
-1324 ESSKVYQNTANWT
+1324 ESSKVYQNTASWT
-1337 GVGETSAKITVKCN
+1337 GVDDASAKITVKRD
-1351 DTHLDKK
+1351 DTYLDKK

-1370 VDINPNGLTLNPK
+1370 VEINPDGLTLNPQ
-1383 STVITLY
+1383 STEITLY

-1409 LYDYTEERD
+1409 LYDYTVNHD
-1418 TDDYTLTTDEKKE
+1418 TEDYTLTTDEKKE

-1437 YNMTLTVRDGK
+1437 YNMTLTVRDGR
-1448 HYKFIY
+1448 HYTFTY
-1454 TYIVDRSQVNSTE
+1454 TYIVDRSQVNSSE
-1467 NVTAENKARVTAV
+1467 NVTAQNKARVTAV

-1498 GSKDGKLTLY
+1498 GTKDGELTLY
-1508 KVDKNSENKVLQGAE
+1508 KVDKNSENKVLQGAVFE
-1523 FKLTAY
+1523 LTAY
-1529 NNQNSS
+1529 DQKNGS
-1535 WDTAQTVTAT
+1535 WNTAQKVTAT
-1545 TDENGE
+1545 TDQKGE
-1551 ITFVPK
+1551 ITFVPT
-1557 AETNT
+1557 EGTNDT
-1562 ASKVYVS
+1562 SKVYVS
-1569 VDTLYKLVETR
+1569 ADTLYKLVETK

-1590 PLYFIWMKDDAS
+1590 PLYFIWMQNDAS
-1602 VQKKQEEAYKTAT
+1602 EQAKQEEAYKTAT
-1615 GKTKET
+1615 GKGRET
-1621 DDVDADVTSYKDV
+1621 EAVDENVTSYRSV
-1634 TYFQTS
+1634 TYFQTA

-1648 NAPKQL
+1648 NAPMQL
-1654 EFEKVWADENGKI
+1654 EFEKVWADEDGKI
-1667 MSSPPDGV
+1667 TSPPDGV
-1675 TKIQLNVY
+1675 TEIKLNVY
-1683 KYTEP
+1683 KYDTGTA
-1688 VFDKSTAEV
+1688 FDKDKATLE
-1697 QTVTLNTGNDWREK
+1697 QMVTLDTDHQWRAT
-1711 LLLTDSDK
+1711 LHLTDSNE

-1726 EVDVPAGYQVTYTNN
+1726 EVDVPDGYKVTYTNN

-1782 NSTVPGI
+1782 NSTVPEI
-1789 SVTLHGKPKAGVV
+1789 SVTLRGKPKAGVT
-1802 GQETTQ
+1802 GGETTK
-1808 TATLTAAGSWKHVF
+1808 TATLTAKGGWKHVF

-1844 YSYPEGSSKITGVA
+1844 YSYPEGSSDVA
-1858 PGGTVTITNTK
+1858 PGGTVTITNTE
-1869 ASTYELPSTG
+1869 APTYELPSTG

-1907 KRKRGK
+1907 KRKRGEE
-1913 SDSCSSDPGNKPN
+1913 
-1926 VGK
+1926 